1 MASLSLKISVKH
13 ANVVKTMQFEPSTI
27 VYDACRMI
35 RERIPEAQMGN
46 ATEFGM
52 FLADEDPKKGVW
64 LEAGRTLDYYL
75 LRSGDLLEYKK
86 KHRPLKVRMLD
97 GTVKTVM
104 VDDSHTVAQLLV
116 TICTR
121 IGITN
126 HDEYSLVRE
135 GEKIREA
142 AEPPTPVKKVG
153 GISDRTLMR
162 DEKKMEA
169 LKKKLHTDD
178 ELNWLDHG
186 RTLREQGIDDT
197 ETLLLRRKFF
207 YSDQNVDSRDPVQL
221 NLLYV
226 QARDGIL
233 NGTHP
238 VTVDEAMMFAA
249 YQTQIQ
255 FGDHIETKH
264 KSGFLDLKEFLP
276 KEYVKNKGIEKKI
289 WLEHRKLAGLS
300 ELDAKVRYTQQCRSL
315 KTYGVTFFLVKE
327 KMKGKNKLVPRL
339 LGITKDSVMRVDEK
353 TKEIL
358 KVWPLTTVRRWAASP
373 KSFTL
378 DFGDYSESYY
388 SVQTTEG
395 ETISQLIAG
404 YIDIILRKKK
414 GKDRFGLDGEEES
427 TMLEDSVSPARAT
440 IMQHQENK
448 VGHVNE
454 GSVAIP
460 AVMRA
465 HDGAESYSTGTMPR
479 AEYATIRG
487 QIHSAH
493 MPPINTQAQQALMGN
508 ISSGFNSISAAQAE
522 LGSRAELPP
531 LGSDPASLKWKQN
544 TLDVSK
550 QNVTSQLA
558 AMSAATASVVT
569 LTSDDWKKL
578 DLKHQKIV
586 DRFRGTPNNV
596 KGEPEQTD
604 YTAVGSAVTTI
615 SSNLTEM
622 SKGIKMV
629 AALLEDYGQGERL
642 LDAARN
648 LAGAFSDLL
657 SAAKPGSTEGPDLY
671 EACRQLMI
679 AEHEFLDQIQ
689 PYLPGPRQNLLT
701 AAGNIGE
708 HGREVLHEMGE
719 VDTDPRFQDALMALA
734 KAVANATATL
744 VLKAKNVASKAEDP
758 AMQNKVIASATQTAL
773 STSQLVACTKVVA
786 PTISHPAC
794 QEQLIDAAKLVAKS
808 VEKTVDSAQM
818 ATQEEFLLKDLG
830 AAATQVTQALND
842 LLQHI
847 KQASKKAKKPEKIE
861 EPEPEELESTDDE
874 KRDSEKSDE
883 EDEEE
888 RRRREEEERLHRER
902 VMGDLNTAVRNVLD
916 QLGPEDAAVGGDL
929 NDAVRRV
936 MKTTSD
942 LLSEI
947 KFEPKPEEIE
957 EPPQVTTTVV
967 ATRESVD
974 GGRRNEALL
983 AELDL
988 VVRMAMDQMSIGD
1001 DGGGSDLNDAV
1012 RRVVRRLNDLLSE
1025 IKFEAKG
1032 GEQYEDHCDTI
1043 ISASDRL
1050 FASMGNASDM
1060 IKQAKILAE
1069 ATSHLVNS
1077 IKTSADTTDDTDSQK
1092 RLLGAAKVLADA
1104 TARMVEAAKGC
1115 AVNPHDSDE
1124 QENLRKAAEDLRAA
1138 TNAAAGNAIKKKL
1151 VSKLETSEETVT
1163 VKTMTFT
1170 KVKLTHYDKDL
1181 LKKILEELQNAAKHA
1196 AAVATQTI
1204 AASQA
1209 AASSNKNPSSQQQ
1222 LVSSCKHVADHIPRL
1237 VQGVRGSRAQPD
1249 SPSAQLLL
1257 INASQEFISPANNM
1271 NSAAKAAVP
1280 TVSDQAASM
1289 QLSNCSKQLAQALAE
1304 LRSSAQKAQ
1313 DACGPLEIDSAL
1325 DTIRQLDSDLVEIKK
1340 SAAEG
1345 QLVPLPDE
1353 SGEQCAQ
1360 ELGHTS
1366 KTVGASMAQLLT
1378 AAAQGNE
1385 NYTGLAAR
1393 DTANALRTLTGAV
1406 RGVAAA
1412 TSDRQAQDHLI
1423 DTARDVMDKSINLI
1437 EEAKKAVNDPN
1448 NPDNQQRL
1456 AQVAKAVSH
1465 ALNNCVNCLPGQ
1477 RDVDFAIRNIGEASK
1492 ALLSGQVQNIDL
1504 TQYPGYYGGTYDLRP
1519 YGSPQGAE
1527 GYTIPTMWEGQ
1538 QSEGQVMYQNGV
1550 PGMYGGQYGGQYGV
1564 PAMYGGQQVIL
1575 LNGASGFVSE
1585 GDRVVNYGVQ
1595 SGIQGKSFINVEEL
1609 KPQELDTSTFTSMTS
1624 GSQYDTMS
1632 INSVDLDWNEVDFDQ
1647 TVYNYGIEQGKAG
1660 QALVDLSA
1668 LRQARKRKTELQTE
1682 VQYVEEE
1689 RHVLNYGIEKN
1700 VSGKAIINL
1709 DSLKPPTK
1717 KVKRKKT
1724 KVEREEEEGEVIEW
1738 DDSDVETV
1746 ATVESLTDGRR
1757 EDLEVDERYD
1767 EERRRIR
1774 MQMEQPIVKRRTY
1787 HIDETDED
1795 IHVDDSTPV
1804 FEAFFRYI
1812 GHGEPYPEKP
1822 KEKPVLE
1829 MPESDFTMPE
1839 RLDPQLGQTKIE
1851 ERKIRPQERNL
1862 DFEAFFRHYMEEA
1875 RRRME
1880 TPTVTREWVKVPG
1893 DEDLPKDTVKPNFDA
1908 FFRNYPD
1915 LEPAEQ
1921 VEEKKKEREEIPTYE
1936 TEDDL
1941 TIRSTEEVVRGK
1953 VEEKPAE
1960 RSYIWPNF
1968 DEFFR
1973 SYPSMAKGREF
1984 GIQCNVKEEIDSP
1997 RMRKIGVLQRYRR
2010 LVRVAAK
2017 RYNLVLSSKIKV
2029 ARVCKE
2035 FHLSATRLV
2044 VSVLSVFSKINFGA
2058 SSLKMEDFTI
2068 FNQHLQKGDV
2078 SFQEVQTML
2087 STAAQE
2093 LNMASSELVVASKGT
2108 HEQLAQASGKFSK
2121 DFSLLLEAG
2130 MQMAAQT
2137 SDEEQ
2142 QSLMVSN
2149 LKSISMSSSKL
2160 LLAAKSLSADPN
2172 APNAKNQLASAARSV
2187 TDSINQ
2193 LINICMQTAP
2203 GQKECDNALRNIE
2216 TVTEITEVH
2225 TSSSSVETTETRKV
2239 SELKKDME
2247 MHIVLPH
2254 PDIITKSVEV
2264 YISHFNSQTRVMRSM
2279 LDNPM
2284 EPVNDLTYFDC
2295 LETVMDKSKTLG
2307 ESMSSITQHAKN
2319 SEHEE
2324 FGSAVTRASTAV
2336 CGLTEAAAQT
2346 AYLVGIADPSS
2357 QAGRQG
2363 LVDQSQF
2370 ARANQAIQM
2379 ACQQLLD
2386 PTTSQAQVRA
2396 GKSSTVTVLSAAT
2409 VIAKHTSSLCNMCRV
2424 ASTKTSNPV
2433 AKRHFVQSAKEV
2445 ANSTANLVKSIKA
2458 LDGNFTEQNRQQVA
2472 EASRPLMEAV
2482 ENLTTFASNPEF
2494 ASVPAQISIE
2504 ARKAQEPIVIAG
2516 RTIIDSTSSLIT
2528 TAKLLAVNPKDP
2540 PTWQLLAG
2548 HSKTVSDSI
2557 KRLIASIRDKAP
2569 GQRECD
2575 RGIEVINQCIRDVDQ
2590 ASLSAVTQKLEPRN
2604 EGTTQIFQE
2613 QMNNAAH
2620 EIGKNVD
2627 GVASA
2632 AKEKA
2637 EKLGHQVTQLSSYFD
2652 PLASAAI
2659 NLASKTMNSQKQENI
2674 LEQTKTVAESALQLV
2689 YTSKEGGGNPKA
2701 THAHAAID
2709 EAAEGMKE
2717 AVDDL
2722 LKTLDES
2729 ASETGAVFGM
2739 VDGITKAMSDMVD
2752 GRLEDKPAGSF
2763 VDYQTKMVKIAKQ
2776 LARTSHDM
2784 VGKASSS
2791 PDELGPQ
2798 ANALSHDFSELA
2810 AQSKGAMATINSPEL
2825 SDRIR
2830 NSVQD
2835 LGNSCVDVV
2844 NNAGAIQSN
2853 PSDTYAKK
2861 DLIEN
2866 SRAVSEKVSFVLAS
2880 LQAGSRGTQACI
2892 NAASTVS
2899 GIIGDLDTTI
2909 MFASAGTLSPEM
2921 EDEAFADHRENI
2933 LKTAKALVE
2942 DTKTLVSG
2950 AASSQEHLAAAAQS
2964 AVDTITKLAD
2974 AVKSG
2979 AASLGPQDA
2988 EAQVLLINAV
2998 KDVAV
3003 ALGELIE
3010 ATKNAS
3016 GKPVQDPS
3024 MVQLKNSA
3032 KQLLLDIQNQYQVT
3046 KPNQPRWENYINSLA
3061 TEQTKKS
3068 STSRTYVTK
3077 TSTSQVVT
3085 TKTQTQGY
3093 MVGRTVERKEI
3104 AQDEKKAERNHMSLP
3119 PPRKMFRQPSPGY
3132 SDVSDTERTDT
3143 PVHELAEEP
3152 SENVFDIVKRF
3163 ETPEMQRLYI
3173 EEGRDS
3179 PLMRRLSPSPRPE
3192 SPLISRHAKSVTR
3205 TTEVQSPITY
3215 VVERV
3220 ISPTADKSPDVDN
3233 GPTKA
3238 LRPKSPTPESQPAL
3252 FPGRK
3257 SPVPGRKSPLLRSQS
3272 PVPGKRSPLLGSQSP
3287 VPGKRSPLLGS
3298 QSPVPGKKSPI
3309 PGRLSP
3315 GDRPRSPY
3323 LNVVHSSTERP
3334 LTPEPHARTLDLRPL
3349 SPSWKGSDADGR
3361 MEKKVQFTKVV
3372 VRESTDREL
3381 ENKLKKRREIA
3392 DSVIVGEQPSEMGSG
3407 RGGEGGLVALLEDR
3421 VKVTAPDVEPEV
3433 YGSQSMVRSREAH
3446 KVSMEEKAP
3455 VCEVVQEESSFI
3467 PPCSTASP
3475 VGHPLPDD
3483 VPTVSEPSQLPR
3495 GYLATVSMQ
3504 PPPPL
3509 PEPPAIHP
3517 ADHLASVSEQPLPE
3531 PPVIHPYDHLATD
3544 SEPPAIHTPPLPEPP
3559 VIHSPDHLATVSELP
3574 VIPPPLFEPPSE
3586 ALKPPDLVTEVDRVT
3601 EEVEALETVE
3611 MSTDLVPPPDVIE
3624 IKERKEEETSSI
3636 SITTSTQQ
3644 KQMETAETATA
3655 SETVREEEGK
3665 DDTETSERSSYIGF
3679 DSPVP
3684 EEMAE
3689 VAEGGQKGVSPESLA
3704 KIAADKI
3711 QESELEESESD
3722 TDIEM
3727 CYDVTPGGL
3736 ETIYELSD
3744 EQEDPH
3750 SMEFEHALENVQFD
3764 EESGRWFAATGL
3776 KPAFARKVLV
3786 QKKKQVEKIVEV
3798 KEEEIEEESKAETE
3812 SMPTEAGKEEG
3823 LFRGL
3828 PIVRERKWDEK
3839 FRQEEEERIIK
3850 ELAEEEERAIAFKK
3864 AEEERAI
3871 AFKKAEEERAIAF
3884 RKAEEERIAEEERQR
3899 EEAKMFRGIPLVR
3912 ERKWDE
3918 RFRQEDERRLMM
3930 ELSTTEAA
3938 DLEVSKDE
3946 ETGRDDVLV
3955 DDVSRQQP
3963 VELVEIPSLLEE
3975 EDDVFLPEKPA
3986 EILKEEP
3993 EMMPKEKTPSPP
4005 PQEDVKKVT
4014 TSSEAT
4020 VVEKDVVQPDSEPTK
4035 DAVEDKPVQ
4044 EPRITKTKPDEA
4056 TVEKKG
4062 RVTAAEVAAL
4072 PSFTGLKKTYAE
4084 VVKLGIMDKVGTQ
4097 TRKEEYKAPSEM
4109 TTLLPKPQKKQSPS
4123 FEIDVQRKTTFETE
4137 FSRSPPKVQFE
4148 DITVVM
4154 EMSDEEMVQEEEQ
4167 EASPA
4172 EEEQNL
4178 SQEPNLSQE
4187 ASHSSFE
4194 SETDFEVAKLWKRSE
4209 MAMMPG
4215 LEKGL
4220 EEGKLYEATNFGD
4233 KGEHDKVSTV
4243 EMLSKSPPKVRFSPV
4258 VEIIQTRE
4266 IEQTMS
4272 EQLSS
4277 ETNSSDE
4284 DESSASDA
4292 KDSDDHDSG
4301 GEAGGPAEEDAG
4313 GADEEKDDDDG
4324 PDERKDEEDADE
4336 DSREP
4341 TGEPEQDAAMLSAE
4355 SELSASEDNL
4365 GEEVSSEMETDHDN
4379 DRDIFEELIQD
4390 NMKRMEELL
4399 HHKENLAQEKEQFH
4413 QQAALYSLAVKV
4425 SENRG
4430 AKRRL
4435 QRVTRSNTQAL
4446 FGDDDDEEEQ
4456 EEEDAEESA
4465 ERSGMEQLEGRV
4477 MDVDTG
4483 SDSEWSKQL
4492 ATGPGIEQLEIAR
4505 KLSPQETLTTKS
4517 PEPAPEEA
4525 SEEELEKVGSWNME
4539 SIIADLMQDYYLL
4552 EAEWDTEAS
4561 ETEASQDTSSEAA
4574 GPSAS
4579 SQKHTAAVPDRA
4591 AREQYDGFPSP
4602 PDMSLLGQDGGGWGA
4617 EDATNKDHQEQYN
4630 QQRNDQSQVPLT
4642 EGTDIPWGG
4651 EEELPPPPFF
4661 DFSEEGAMEDY
4672 HRYYDSDSYGAARE
4686 TAGASREFPAFD
4698 GQRGEARR
4706 GKGRGR
4712 EGEES
4717 KEDELARMIRLASCE
4732 LYGGADS
4739 PRIMHKQRSASD
4751 LMATDTSSIASSSR
4765 TASASDLAELLQE
4778 AASEDME
4785 FLEKYSKEGRRVRKR
4800 KVRVESDF
4808 RSHLEKILRKRQEK
4822 MSEKGSS
4829 TPELVK
4835 MFRSES
4841 MESFL
4846 SKEPEE
4852 KKKKIGG
4859 SVPSSP
4865 VPSSPAPSSPVPRRR
4880 EEEPLLQLQQLFTGR
4895 PPTGLGRGDRPKQ
4908 LVLIRRKKNEP

>member
-142 AEPPTPVKKVG
+142 AEPPTPVKKNYYG
-153 GISDRTLMR
+153 TMTRTMTRLSLDRTLQR

-414 GKDRFGLDGEEES
+414 GKDRFGMDGEEES

-465 HDGAESYSTGTMPR
+465 HDGAESYSMGSMPR

-569 LTSDDWKKL
+569 LTSD
-578 DLKHQKIV
+578 LKHQKIV

-604 YTAVGSAVTTI
+604 FTAVGSAVTTI

-657 SAAKPGSTEGPDLY
+657 SAAKPGSTEREP
-671 EACRQLMI
+671 E
-679 AEHEFLDQIQ
+679 
-689 PYLPGPRQNLLT
+689 PRQNLLT

-808 VEKTVDSAQM
+808 VEKTVDSSQM
-818 ATQEEFLLKDLG
+818 ATHDEFLLKDLG

-847 KQASKKAKKPEKIE
+847 KQASK
-861 EPEPEELESTDDE
+861 
-874 KRDSEKSDE
+874 
-883 EDEEE
+883 
-888 RRRREEEERLHRER
+888 
-902 VMGDLNTAVRNVLD
+902 
-916 QLGPEDAAVGGDL
+916 
-929 NDAVRRV
+929 
-936 MKTTSD
+936 
-942 LLSEI
+942 
-947 KFEPKPEEIE
+947 
-957 EPPQVTTTVV
+957 
-967 ATRESVD
+967 
-974 GGRRNEALL
+974 
-983 AELDL
+983 
-988 VVRMAMDQMSIGD
+988 
-1001 DGGGSDLNDAV
+1001 
-1012 RRVVRRLNDLLSE
+1012 
-1025 IKFEAKG
+1025 AKG

-1151 VSKLETSEETVT
+1151 VGKLE
-1163 VKTMTFT
+1163 
-1170 KVKLTHYDKDL
+1170 
-1181 LKKILEELQNAAKHA
+1181 NAAKHA

-1209 AASSNKNPSSQQQ
+1209 ASSSNKNPSSQQQ

-1304 LRSSAQKAQ
+1304 LRSAAQKAQ

-1325 DTIRQLDSDLVEIKK
+1325 DTICQLDSDLVEIKK
-1340 SAAEG
+1340 SAAQG

-1423 DTARDVMDKSINLI
+1423 DTARDVMDKSVNLI

-1492 ALLSGQVQNIDL
+1492 ALLSGQ
-1504 TQYPGYYGGTYDLRP
+1504 
-1519 YGSPQGAE
+1519 
-1527 GYTIPTMWEGQ
+1527 
-1538 QSEGQVMYQNGV
+1538 
-1550 PGMYGGQYGGQYGV
+1550 
-1564 PAMYGGQQVIL
+1564 
-1575 LNGASGFVSE
+1575 
-1585 GDRVVNYGVQ
+1585 
-1595 SGIQGKSFINVEEL
+1595 
-1609 KPQELDTSTFTSMTS
+1609 
-1624 GSQYDTMS
+1624 
-1632 INSVDLDWNEVDFDQ
+1632 
-1647 TVYNYGIEQGKAG
+1647 
-1660 QALVDLSA
+1660 
-1668 LRQARKRKTELQTE
+1668 
-1682 VQYVEEE
+1682 
-1689 RHVLNYGIEKN
+1689 
-1700 VSGKAIINL
+1700 
-1709 DSLKPPTK
+1709 
-1717 KVKRKKT
+1717 
-1724 KVEREEEEGEVIEW
+1724 
-1738 DDSDVETV
+1738 
-1746 ATVESLTDGRR
+1746 
-1757 EDLEVDERYD
+1757 
-1767 EERRRIR
+1767 
-1774 MQMEQPIVKRRTY
+1774 
-1787 HIDETDED
+1787 
-1795 IHVDDSTPV
+1795 
-1804 FEAFFRYI
+1804 
-1812 GHGEPYPEKP
+1812 
-1822 KEKPVLE
+1822 
-1829 MPESDFTMPE
+1829 
-1839 RLDPQLGQTKIE
+1839 
-1851 ERKIRPQERNL
+1851 
-1862 DFEAFFRHYMEEA
+1862 
-1875 RRRME
+1875 
-1880 TPTVTREWVKVPG
+1880 
-1893 DEDLPKDTVKPNFDA
+1893 
-1908 FFRNYPD
+1908 
-1915 LEPAEQ
+1915 
-1921 VEEKKKEREEIPTYE
+1921 
-1936 TEDDL
+1936 
-1941 TIRSTEEVVRGK
+1941 
-1953 VEEKPAE
+1953 
-1960 RSYIWPNF
+1960 
-1968 DEFFR
+1968 
-1973 SYPSMAKGREF
+1973 
-1984 GIQCNVKEEIDSP
+1984 
-1997 RMRKIGVLQRYRR
+1997 
-2010 LVRVAAK
+2010 
-2017 RYNLVLSSKIKV
+2017 
-2029 ARVCKE
+2029 
-2035 FHLSATRLV
+2035 
-2044 VSVLSVFSKINFGA
+2044 
-2058 SSLKMEDFTI
+2058 
-2068 FNQHLQKGDV
+2068 LQKGDV

-2137 SDEEQ
+2137 SDDEQ

-2216 TVTEITEVH
+2216 
-2225 TSSSSVETTETRKV
+2225 
-2239 SELKKDME
+2239 
-2247 MHIVLPH
+2247 
-2254 PDIITKSVEV
+2254 
-2264 YISHFNSQTRVMRSM
+2264 VMRSM

-2336 CGLTEAAAQT
+2336 CGLTEAASQT

-2386 PTTSQAQVRA
+2386 PTTSQAQ
-2396 GKSSTVTVLSAAT
+2396 VLSAAT

-2575 RGIEVINQCIRDVDQ
+2575 RGIQVINQCIRDVDQ
-2590 ASLSAVTQKLEPRN
+2590 ASLSAVTQKLEARN

-2659 NLASKTMNSQKQENI
+2659 NLASKTMNSQKQANL

-2752 GRLEDKPAGSF
+2752 GRLEDKPDGTF

-2776 LARTSHDM
+2776 IARTSHDM

-2791 PDELGPQ
+2791 PEELGPQ

-2853 PSDTYAKK
+2853 PTDTYAKK

-2866 SRAVSEKVSFVLAS
+2866 SRAVSEKVLFVLAS

-3032 KQLLLDIQNQYQVT
+3032 KVMVTNVTSLLKTVKTVEDEAARGTRALEATIEAIKQEMRILSSMDPPEKRLPPEDLIRSTKPVTLLTAKAVAAGTSCRQDDVIAVANMSRKSVGDLIVTCKASAFGAEQRETTERAMEVGRNTVSMYVELLMHVLSILQKPTHEGKQKLAHFSKRVATAVAELVQTAEAIKGSEWVDPEDPTVVAENELLGAASAIEAAAKKLSELKPRPKAKEVDETLNFEEQILEAAKSIAAATSALVKAASTAQRELVAQGKVGASRAMAYDDGQWSQGLISAARMVAAATGSLCEAANEMVQGLASEEKLISSAKQVAASTAQLLVAC
-3046 KPNQPRWENYINSLA
+3046 K
-3061 TEQTKKS
+3061 
-3068 STSRTYVTK
+3068 V
-3077 TSTSQVVT
+3077 
-3085 TKTQTQGY
+3085 
-3093 MVGRTVERKEI
+3093 
-3104 AQDEKKAERNHMSLP
+3104 KADP
-3119 PPRKMFRQPSPGY
+3119 
-3132 SDVSDTERTDT
+3132 D
-3143 PVHELAEEP
+3143 
-3152 SENVFDIVKRF
+3152 SEA
-3163 ETPEMQRLYI
+3163 
-3173 EEGRDS
+3173 
-3179 PLMRRLSPSPRPE
+3179 MRRLQQ
-3192 SPLISRHAKSVTR
+3192 AG
-3205 TTEVQSPITY
+3205 
-3215 VVERV
+3215 
-3220 ISPTADKSPDVDN
+3220 N
-3233 GPTKA
+3233 
-3238 LRPKSPTPESQPAL
+3238 
-3252 FPGRK
+3252 
-3257 SPVPGRKSPLLRSQS
+3257 
-3272 PVPGKRSPLLGSQSP
+3272 
-3287 VPGKRSPLLGS
+3287 
-3298 QSPVPGKKSPI
+3298 
-3309 PGRLSP
+3309 
-3315 GDRPRSPY
+3315 
-3323 LNVVHSSTERP
+3323 
-3334 LTPEPHARTLDLRPL
+3334 
-3349 SPSWKGSDADGR
+3349 
-3361 MEKKVQFTKVV
+3361 
-3372 VRESTDREL
+3372 
-3381 ENKLKKRREIA
+3381 
-3392 DSVIVGEQPSEMGSG
+3392 
-3407 RGGEGGLVALLEDR
+3407 R
-3421 VKVTAPDVEPEV
+3421 VK
-3433 YGSQSMVRSREAH
+3433 H
-3446 KVSMEEKAP
+3446 
-3455 VCEVVQEESSFI
+3455 
-3467 PPCSTASP
+3467 
-3475 VGHPLPDD
+3475 
-3483 VPTVSEPSQLPR
+3483 
-3495 GYLATVSMQ
+3495 
-3504 PPPPL
+3504 
-3509 PEPPAIHP
+3509 
-3517 ADHLASVSEQPLPE
+3517 
-3531 PPVIHPYDHLATD
+3531 
-3544 SEPPAIHTPPLPEPP
+3544 
-3559 VIHSPDHLATVSELP
+3559 
-3574 VIPPPLFEPPSE
+3574 
-3586 ALKPPDLVTEVDRVT
+3586 
-3601 EEVEALETVE
+3601 
-3611 MSTDLVPPPDVIE
+3611 
-3624 IKERKEEETSSI
+3624 
-3636 SITTSTQQ
+3636 
-3644 KQMETAETATA
+3644 A
-3655 SETVREEEGK
+3655 SEELVK
-3665 DDTETSERSSYIGF
+3665 
-3679 DSPVP
+3679 
-3684 EEMAE
+3684 
-3689 VAEGGQKGVSPESLA
+3689 
-3704 KIAADKI
+3704 AA
-3711 QESELEESESD
+3711 Q
-3722 TDIEM
+3722 
-3727 CYDVTPGGL
+3727 
-3736 ETIYELSD
+3736 
-3744 EQEDPH
+3744 Q
-3750 SMEFEHALENVQFD
+3750 
-3764 EESGRWFAATGL
+3764 AA
-3776 KPAFARKVLV
+3776 A
-3786 QKKKQVEKIVEV
+3786 I
-3798 KEEEIEEESKAETE
+3798 
-3812 SMPTEAGKEEG
+3812 
-3823 LFRGL
+3823 
-3828 PIVRERKWDEK
+3828 
-3839 FRQEEEERIIK
+3839 EEEERNI
-3850 ELAEEEERAIAFKK
+3850 ELSKRRVPTIAMEIQAQEEILRKERAL
-3864 AEEERAI
+3864 
-3871 AFKKAEEERAIAF
+3871 
-3884 RKAEEERIAEEERQR
+3884 
-3899 EEAKMFRGIPLVR
+3899 EEA
-3912 ERKWDE
+3912 RKNLYKI
-3918 RFRQEDERRLMM
+3918 RQAKYKNRP
-3930 ELSTTEAA
+3930 
-3938 DLEVSKDE
+3938 
-3946 ETGRDDVLV
+3946 
-3955 DDVSRQQP
+3955 QQ
-3963 VELVEIPSLLEE
+3963 
-3975 EDDVFLPEKPA
+3975 D
-3986 EILKEEP
+3986 
-3993 EMMPKEKTPSPP
+3993 
-4005 PQEDVKKVT
+4005 Q
-4014 TSSEAT
+4014 
-4020 VVEKDVVQPDSEPTK
+4020 
-4035 DAVEDKPVQ
+4035 
-4044 EPRITKTKPDEA
+4044 
-4056 TVEKKG
+4056 
-4062 RVTAAEVAAL
+4062 
-4072 PSFTGLKKTYAE
+4072 
-4084 VVKLGIMDKVGTQ
+4084 
-4097 TRKEEYKAPSEM
+4097 
-4109 TTLLPKPQKKQSPS
+4109 
-4123 FEIDVQRKTTFETE
+4123 
-4137 FSRSPPKVQFE
+4137 
-4148 DITVVM
+4148 
-4154 EMSDEEMVQEEEQ
+4154 
-4167 EASPA
+4167 
-4172 EEEQNL
+4172 
-4178 SQEPNLSQE
+4178 
-4187 ASHSSFE
+4187 
-4194 SETDFEVAKLWKRSE
+4194 
-4209 MAMMPG
+4209 
-4215 LEKGL
+4215 
-4220 EEGKLYEATNFGD
+4220 
-4233 KGEHDKVSTV
+4233 
-4243 EMLSKSPPKVRFSPV
+4243 
-4258 VEIIQTRE
+4258 
-4266 IEQTMS
+4266 
-4272 EQLSS
+4272 
-4277 ETNSSDE
+4277 
-4284 DESSASDA
+4284 
-4292 KDSDDHDSG
+4292 DSDD
-4301 GEAGGPAEEDAG
+4301 
-4313 GADEEKDDDDG
+4313 
-4324 PDERKDEEDADE
+4324 
-4336 DSREP
+4336 
-4341 TGEPEQDAAMLSAE
+4341 
-4355 SELSASEDNL
+4355 
-4365 GEEVSSEMETDHDN
+4365 
-4379 DRDIFEELIQD
+4379 
-4390 NMKRMEELL
+4390 
-4399 HHKENLAQEKEQFH
+4399 
-4413 QQAALYSLAVKV
+4413 
-4425 SENRG
+4425 
-4430 AKRRL
+4430 
-4435 QRVTRSNTQAL
+4435 
-4446 FGDDDDEEEQ
+4446 
-4456 EEEDAEESA
+4456 
-4465 ERSGMEQLEGRV
+4465 
-4477 MDVDTG
+4477 
-4483 SDSEWSKQL
+4483 
-4492 ATGPGIEQLEIAR
+4492 
-4505 KLSPQETLTTKS
+4505 
-4517 PEPAPEEA
+4517 
-4525 SEEELEKVGSWNME
+4525 
-4539 SIIADLMQDYYLL
+4539 
-4552 EAEWDTEAS
+4552 
-4561 ETEASQDTSSEAA
+4561 
-4574 GPSAS
+4574 
-4579 SQKHTAAVPDRA
+4579 
-4591 AREQYDGFPSP
+4591 
-4602 PDMSLLGQDGGGWGA
+4602 
-4617 EDATNKDHQEQYN
+4617 
-4630 QQRNDQSQVPLT
+4630 
-4642 EGTDIPWGG
+4642 
-4651 EEELPPPPFF
+4651 
-4661 DFSEEGAMEDY
+4661 
-4672 HRYYDSDSYGAARE
+4672 
-4686 TAGASREFPAFD
+4686 
-4698 GQRGEARR
+4698 
-4706 GKGRGR
+4706 
-4712 EGEES
+4712 
-4717 KEDELARMIRLASCE
+4717 
-4732 LYGGADS
+4732 
-4739 PRIMHKQRSASD
+4739 
-4751 LMATDTSSIASSSR
+4751 
-4765 TASASDLAELLQE
+4765 
-4778 AASEDME
+4778 
-4785 FLEKYSKEGRRVRKR
+4785 
-4800 KVRVESDF
+4800 
-4808 RSHLEKILRKRQEK
+4808 
-4822 MSEKGSS
+4822 
-4829 TPELVK
+4829 
-4835 MFRSES
+4835 
-4841 MESFL
+4841 
-4846 SKEPEE
+4846 
-4852 KKKKIGG
+4852 
-4859 SVPSSP
+4859 
-4865 VPSSPAPSSPVPRRR
+4865 
-4880 EEEPLLQLQQLFTGR
+4880 
-4895 PPTGLGRGDRPKQ
+4895 
-4908 LVLIRRKKNEP
+4908 

>member
-142 AEPPTPVKKVG
+142 AEPPTPVKKNYYG
-153 GISDRTLMR
+153 TMTRTMTRLSLDRTLQR

-414 GKDRFGLDGEEES
+414 GKDRFGMDGEEES

-465 HDGAESYSTGTMPR
+465 HDGAESYSMGSMPR

-569 LTSDDWKKL
+569 LTSD
-578 DLKHQKIV
+578 LKHQKIV

-604 YTAVGSAVTTI
+604 FTAVGSAVTTI

-657 SAAKPGSTEGPDLY
+657 SAAKPGSTEREP
-671 EACRQLMI
+671 E
-679 AEHEFLDQIQ
+679 
-689 PYLPGPRQNLLT
+689 PRQNLLT

-808 VEKTVDSAQM
+808 VEKTVDSSQM
-818 ATQEEFLLKDLG
+818 ATHDEFLLKDLG

-847 KQASKKAKKPEKIE
+847 KQASK
-861 EPEPEELESTDDE
+861 
-874 KRDSEKSDE
+874 
-883 EDEEE
+883 
-888 RRRREEEERLHRER
+888 
-902 VMGDLNTAVRNVLD
+902 
-916 QLGPEDAAVGGDL
+916 
-929 NDAVRRV
+929 
-936 MKTTSD
+936 
-942 LLSEI
+942 
-947 KFEPKPEEIE
+947 
-957 EPPQVTTTVV
+957 
-967 ATRESVD
+967 
-974 GGRRNEALL
+974 
-983 AELDL
+983 
-988 VVRMAMDQMSIGD
+988 
-1001 DGGGSDLNDAV
+1001 
-1012 RRVVRRLNDLLSE
+1012 
-1025 IKFEAKG
+1025 AKG

-1151 VSKLETSEETVT
+1151 VGKLETSEETVT

-1209 AASSNKNPSSQQQ
+1209 ASSSNKNPSSQQQ

-1304 LRSSAQKAQ
+1304 LRSAAQKAQ

-1325 DTIRQLDSDLVEIKK
+1325 DTICQLDSDLVEIKK
-1340 SAAEG
+1340 SAAQG

-1423 DTARDVMDKSINLI
+1423 DTARDVMDKSVNLI

-1492 ALLSGQVQNIDL
+1492 ALLSGQ
-1504 TQYPGYYGGTYDLRP
+1504 
-1519 YGSPQGAE
+1519 
-1527 GYTIPTMWEGQ
+1527 
-1538 QSEGQVMYQNGV
+1538 
-1550 PGMYGGQYGGQYGV
+1550 
-1564 PAMYGGQQVIL
+1564 
-1575 LNGASGFVSE
+1575 
-1585 GDRVVNYGVQ
+1585 
-1595 SGIQGKSFINVEEL
+1595 
-1609 KPQELDTSTFTSMTS
+1609 
-1624 GSQYDTMS
+1624 
-1632 INSVDLDWNEVDFDQ
+1632 
-1647 TVYNYGIEQGKAG
+1647 
-1660 QALVDLSA
+1660 
-1668 LRQARKRKTELQTE
+1668 
-1682 VQYVEEE
+1682 
-1689 RHVLNYGIEKN
+1689 
-1700 VSGKAIINL
+1700 
-1709 DSLKPPTK
+1709 
-1717 KVKRKKT
+1717 
-1724 KVEREEEEGEVIEW
+1724 
-1738 DDSDVETV
+1738 
-1746 ATVESLTDGRR
+1746 
-1757 EDLEVDERYD
+1757 
-1767 EERRRIR
+1767 
-1774 MQMEQPIVKRRTY
+1774 
-1787 HIDETDED
+1787 
-1795 IHVDDSTPV
+1795 
-1804 FEAFFRYI
+1804 
-1812 GHGEPYPEKP
+1812 
-1822 KEKPVLE
+1822 
-1829 MPESDFTMPE
+1829 
-1839 RLDPQLGQTKIE
+1839 
-1851 ERKIRPQERNL
+1851 
-1862 DFEAFFRHYMEEA
+1862 
-1875 RRRME
+1875 
-1880 TPTVTREWVKVPG
+1880 
-1893 DEDLPKDTVKPNFDA
+1893 
-1908 FFRNYPD
+1908 
-1915 LEPAEQ
+1915 
-1921 VEEKKKEREEIPTYE
+1921 
-1936 TEDDL
+1936 
-1941 TIRSTEEVVRGK
+1941 
-1953 VEEKPAE
+1953 
-1960 RSYIWPNF
+1960 
-1968 DEFFR
+1968 
-1973 SYPSMAKGREF
+1973 
-1984 GIQCNVKEEIDSP
+1984 
-1997 RMRKIGVLQRYRR
+1997 
-2010 LVRVAAK
+2010 
-2017 RYNLVLSSKIKV
+2017 
-2029 ARVCKE
+2029 
-2035 FHLSATRLV
+2035 
-2044 VSVLSVFSKINFGA
+2044 
-2058 SSLKMEDFTI
+2058 
-2068 FNQHLQKGDV
+2068 LQKGDV

-2137 SDEEQ
+2137 SDDEQ

-2216 TVTEITEVH
+2216 
-2225 TSSSSVETTETRKV
+2225 
-2239 SELKKDME
+2239 
-2247 MHIVLPH
+2247 
-2254 PDIITKSVEV
+2254 
-2264 YISHFNSQTRVMRSM
+2264 VMRSM

-2336 CGLTEAAAQT
+2336 CGLTEAASQT

-2386 PTTSQAQVRA
+2386 PTTSQAQ
-2396 GKSSTVTVLSAAT
+2396 VLSAAT

-2575 RGIEVINQCIRDVDQ
+2575 RGIQVINQCIRDVDQ
-2590 ASLSAVTQKLEPRN
+2590 ASLSAVTQKLEARN

-2659 NLASKTMNSQKQENI
+2659 NLASKTMNSQKQANL

-2752 GRLEDKPAGSF
+2752 GRLEDKPDGTF

-2776 LARTSHDM
+2776 IARTSHDM

-2791 PDELGPQ
+2791 PEELGPQ

-2853 PSDTYAKK
+2853 PTDTYAKK

-2866 SRAVSEKVSFVLAS
+2866 SRAVSEKVLFVLAS

-3032 KQLLLDIQNQYQVT
+3032 KVMVTNVTSLLKTVKTVEDEAARGTRALEATIEAIKQEMRILSSMDPPEKRLPPEDLIRSTKPVTLLTAKAVAAGTSCRQDDVIAVANMSRKSVGDLIVTCKASAFGAEQRETTERAMEVGRNTVSMYVELLMHVLSILQKPTHEGKQKLAHFSKRVATAVAELVQTAEAIKGSEWVDPEDPTVVAENELLGAASAIEAAAKKLSELKPRPKAKEVDETLNFEEQILEAAKSIAAATSALVKAASTAQRELVAQGKVGASRAMAYDDGQWSQGLISAARMVAAATGSLCEAANEMVQGLASEEKLISSAKQVAASTAQLLVAC
-3046 KPNQPRWENYINSLA
+3046 K
-3061 TEQTKKS
+3061 
-3068 STSRTYVTK
+3068 V
-3077 TSTSQVVT
+3077 
-3085 TKTQTQGY
+3085 
-3093 MVGRTVERKEI
+3093 
-3104 AQDEKKAERNHMSLP
+3104 KADP
-3119 PPRKMFRQPSPGY
+3119 
-3132 SDVSDTERTDT
+3132 D
-3143 PVHELAEEP
+3143 
-3152 SENVFDIVKRF
+3152 SEA
-3163 ETPEMQRLYI
+3163 
-3173 EEGRDS
+3173 
-3179 PLMRRLSPSPRPE
+3179 MRRLQQ
-3192 SPLISRHAKSVTR
+3192 AG
-3205 TTEVQSPITY
+3205 
-3215 VVERV
+3215 
-3220 ISPTADKSPDVDN
+3220 N
-3233 GPTKA
+3233 
-3238 LRPKSPTPESQPAL
+3238 
-3252 FPGRK
+3252 
-3257 SPVPGRKSPLLRSQS
+3257 
-3272 PVPGKRSPLLGSQSP
+3272 
-3287 VPGKRSPLLGS
+3287 
-3298 QSPVPGKKSPI
+3298 
-3309 PGRLSP
+3309 
-3315 GDRPRSPY
+3315 
-3323 LNVVHSSTERP
+3323 
-3334 LTPEPHARTLDLRPL
+3334 
-3349 SPSWKGSDADGR
+3349 
-3361 MEKKVQFTKVV
+3361 
-3372 VRESTDREL
+3372 
-3381 ENKLKKRREIA
+3381 
-3392 DSVIVGEQPSEMGSG
+3392 
-3407 RGGEGGLVALLEDR
+3407 R
-3421 VKVTAPDVEPEV
+3421 VK
-3433 YGSQSMVRSREAH
+3433 H
-3446 KVSMEEKAP
+3446 
-3455 VCEVVQEESSFI
+3455 
-3467 PPCSTASP
+3467 
-3475 VGHPLPDD
+3475 
-3483 VPTVSEPSQLPR
+3483 
-3495 GYLATVSMQ
+3495 
-3504 PPPPL
+3504 
-3509 PEPPAIHP
+3509 
-3517 ADHLASVSEQPLPE
+3517 
-3531 PPVIHPYDHLATD
+3531 
-3544 SEPPAIHTPPLPEPP
+3544 
-3559 VIHSPDHLATVSELP
+3559 
-3574 VIPPPLFEPPSE
+3574 
-3586 ALKPPDLVTEVDRVT
+3586 
-3601 EEVEALETVE
+3601 
-3611 MSTDLVPPPDVIE
+3611 
-3624 IKERKEEETSSI
+3624 
-3636 SITTSTQQ
+3636 
-3644 KQMETAETATA
+3644 A
-3655 SETVREEEGK
+3655 SEELVK
-3665 DDTETSERSSYIGF
+3665 
-3679 DSPVP
+3679 
-3684 EEMAE
+3684 
-3689 VAEGGQKGVSPESLA
+3689 
-3704 KIAADKI
+3704 AA
-3711 QESELEESESD
+3711 Q
-3722 TDIEM
+3722 
-3727 CYDVTPGGL
+3727 
-3736 ETIYELSD
+3736 
-3744 EQEDPH
+3744 Q
-3750 SMEFEHALENVQFD
+3750 
-3764 EESGRWFAATGL
+3764 AA
-3776 KPAFARKVLV
+3776 A
-3786 QKKKQVEKIVEV
+3786 I
-3798 KEEEIEEESKAETE
+3798 
-3812 SMPTEAGKEEG
+3812 
-3823 LFRGL
+3823 
-3828 PIVRERKWDEK
+3828 
-3839 FRQEEEERIIK
+3839 EEEERNI
-3850 ELAEEEERAIAFKK
+3850 ELSKRRVPTIAMEIQAQEEILRKERAL
-3864 AEEERAI
+3864 
-3871 AFKKAEEERAIAF
+3871 
-3884 RKAEEERIAEEERQR
+3884 
-3899 EEAKMFRGIPLVR
+3899 EEA
-3912 ERKWDE
+3912 RKNLYKI
-3918 RFRQEDERRLMM
+3918 RQAKYKNRP
-3930 ELSTTEAA
+3930 
-3938 DLEVSKDE
+3938 
-3946 ETGRDDVLV
+3946 
-3955 DDVSRQQP
+3955 QQ
-3963 VELVEIPSLLEE
+3963 
-3975 EDDVFLPEKPA
+3975 D
-3986 EILKEEP
+3986 
-3993 EMMPKEKTPSPP
+3993 
-4005 PQEDVKKVT
+4005 Q
-4014 TSSEAT
+4014 
-4020 VVEKDVVQPDSEPTK
+4020 
-4035 DAVEDKPVQ
+4035 
-4044 EPRITKTKPDEA
+4044 
-4056 TVEKKG
+4056 
-4062 RVTAAEVAAL
+4062 
-4072 PSFTGLKKTYAE
+4072 
-4084 VVKLGIMDKVGTQ
+4084 
-4097 TRKEEYKAPSEM
+4097 
-4109 TTLLPKPQKKQSPS
+4109 
-4123 FEIDVQRKTTFETE
+4123 
-4137 FSRSPPKVQFE
+4137 
-4148 DITVVM
+4148 
-4154 EMSDEEMVQEEEQ
+4154 
-4167 EASPA
+4167 
-4172 EEEQNL
+4172 
-4178 SQEPNLSQE
+4178 
-4187 ASHSSFE
+4187 
-4194 SETDFEVAKLWKRSE
+4194 
-4209 MAMMPG
+4209 
-4215 LEKGL
+4215 
-4220 EEGKLYEATNFGD
+4220 
-4233 KGEHDKVSTV
+4233 
-4243 EMLSKSPPKVRFSPV
+4243 
-4258 VEIIQTRE
+4258 
-4266 IEQTMS
+4266 
-4272 EQLSS
+4272 
-4277 ETNSSDE
+4277 
-4284 DESSASDA
+4284 
-4292 KDSDDHDSG
+4292 DSDD
-4301 GEAGGPAEEDAG
+4301 
-4313 GADEEKDDDDG
+4313 
-4324 PDERKDEEDADE
+4324 
-4336 DSREP
+4336 
-4341 TGEPEQDAAMLSAE
+4341 
-4355 SELSASEDNL
+4355 
-4365 GEEVSSEMETDHDN
+4365 
-4379 DRDIFEELIQD
+4379 
-4390 NMKRMEELL
+4390 
-4399 HHKENLAQEKEQFH
+4399 
-4413 QQAALYSLAVKV
+4413 
-4425 SENRG
+4425 
-4430 AKRRL
+4430 
-4435 QRVTRSNTQAL
+4435 
-4446 FGDDDDEEEQ
+4446 
-4456 EEEDAEESA
+4456 
-4465 ERSGMEQLEGRV
+4465 
-4477 MDVDTG
+4477 
-4483 SDSEWSKQL
+4483 
-4492 ATGPGIEQLEIAR
+4492 
-4505 KLSPQETLTTKS
+4505 
-4517 PEPAPEEA
+4517 
-4525 SEEELEKVGSWNME
+4525 
-4539 SIIADLMQDYYLL
+4539 
-4552 EAEWDTEAS
+4552 
-4561 ETEASQDTSSEAA
+4561 
-4574 GPSAS
+4574 
-4579 SQKHTAAVPDRA
+4579 
-4591 AREQYDGFPSP
+4591 
-4602 PDMSLLGQDGGGWGA
+4602 
-4617 EDATNKDHQEQYN
+4617 
-4630 QQRNDQSQVPLT
+4630 
-4642 EGTDIPWGG
+4642 
-4651 EEELPPPPFF
+4651 
-4661 DFSEEGAMEDY
+4661 
-4672 HRYYDSDSYGAARE
+4672 
-4686 TAGASREFPAFD
+4686 
-4698 GQRGEARR
+4698 
-4706 GKGRGR
+4706 
-4712 EGEES
+4712 
-4717 KEDELARMIRLASCE
+4717 
-4732 LYGGADS
+4732 
-4739 PRIMHKQRSASD
+4739 
-4751 LMATDTSSIASSSR
+4751 
-4765 TASASDLAELLQE
+4765 
-4778 AASEDME
+4778 
-4785 FLEKYSKEGRRVRKR
+4785 
-4800 KVRVESDF
+4800 
-4808 RSHLEKILRKRQEK
+4808 
-4822 MSEKGSS
+4822 
-4829 TPELVK
+4829 
-4835 MFRSES
+4835 
-4841 MESFL
+4841 
-4846 SKEPEE
+4846 
-4852 KKKKIGG
+4852 
-4859 SVPSSP
+4859 
-4865 VPSSPAPSSPVPRRR
+4865 
-4880 EEEPLLQLQQLFTGR
+4880 
-4895 PPTGLGRGDRPKQ
+4895 
-4908 LVLIRRKKNEP
+4908 

>member
-1 MASLSLKISVKH
+1 MAY
-13 ANVVKTMQFEPSTI
+13 T
-27 VYDACRMI
+27 
-35 RERIPEAQMGN
+35 AQ
-46 ATEFGM
+46 T
-52 FLADEDPKKGVW
+52 
-64 LEAGRTLDYYL
+64 
-75 LRSGDLLEYKK
+75 
-86 KHRPLKVRMLD
+86 
-97 GTVKTVM
+97 
-104 VDDSHTVAQLLV
+104 
-116 TICTR
+116 
-121 IGITN
+121 
-126 HDEYSLVRE
+126 
-135 GEKIREA
+135 
-142 AEPPTPVKKVG
+142 
-153 GISDRTLMR
+153 
-162 DEKKMEA
+162 
-169 LKKKLHTDD
+169 
-178 ELNWLDHG
+178 
-186 RTLREQGIDDT
+186 
-197 ETLLLRRKFF
+197 
-207 YSDQNVDSRDPVQL
+207 VDSSWFGAQAKKRMRTAVVQL
-221 NLLYV
+221 PY
-226 QARDGIL
+226 
-233 NGTHP
+233 
-238 VTVDEAMMFAA
+238 
-249 YQTQIQ
+249 
-255 FGDHIETKH
+255 
-264 KSGFLDLKEFLP
+264 
-276 KEYVKNKGIEKKI
+276 
-289 WLEHRKLAGLS
+289 
-300 ELDAKVRYTQQCRSL
+300 
-315 KTYGVTFFLVKE
+315 YGVQHH
-327 KMKGKNKLVPRL
+327 G
-339 LGITKDSVMRVDEK
+339 
-353 TKEIL
+353 
-358 KVWPLTTVRRWAASP
+358 
-373 KSFTL
+373 
-378 DFGDYSESYY
+378 
-388 SVQTTEG
+388 VQ
-395 ETISQLIAG
+395 
-404 YIDIILRKKK
+404 
-414 GKDRFGLDGEEES
+414 
-427 TMLEDSVSPARAT
+427 
-440 IMQHQENK
+440 
-448 VGHVNE
+448 
-454 GSVAIP
+454 
-460 AVMRA
+460 
-465 HDGAESYSTGTMPR
+465 
-479 AEYATIRG
+479 
-487 QIHSAH
+487 
-493 MPPINTQAQQALMGN
+493 
-508 ISSGFNSISAAQAE
+508 
-522 LGSRAELPP
+522 
-531 LGSDPASLKWKQN
+531 
-544 TLDVSK
+544 
-550 QNVTSQLA
+550 
-558 AMSAATASVVT
+558 VV
-569 LTSDDWKKL
+569 
-578 DLKHQKIV
+578 
-586 DRFRGTPNNV
+586 
-596 KGEPEQTD
+596 
-604 YTAVGSAVTTI
+604 
-615 SSNLTEM
+615 
-622 SKGIKMV
+622 
-629 AALLEDYGQGERL
+629 
-642 LDAARN
+642 
-648 LAGAFSDLL
+648 
-657 SAAKPGSTEGPDLY
+657 
-671 EACRQLMI
+671 
-679 AEHEFLDQIQ
+679 
-689 PYLPGPRQNLLT
+689 PRQNLLT

-808 VEKTVDSAQM
+808 VEKTVDSSQM
-818 ATQEEFLLKDLG
+818 ATHDEFLLKDLG

-847 KQASKKAKKPEKIE
+847 KQASK
-861 EPEPEELESTDDE
+861 
-874 KRDSEKSDE
+874 
-883 EDEEE
+883 
-888 RRRREEEERLHRER
+888 
-902 VMGDLNTAVRNVLD
+902 
-916 QLGPEDAAVGGDL
+916 
-929 NDAVRRV
+929 
-936 MKTTSD
+936 
-942 LLSEI
+942 
-947 KFEPKPEEIE
+947 
-957 EPPQVTTTVV
+957 
-967 ATRESVD
+967 
-974 GGRRNEALL
+974 
-983 AELDL
+983 
-988 VVRMAMDQMSIGD
+988 
-1001 DGGGSDLNDAV
+1001 
-1012 RRVVRRLNDLLSE
+1012 
-1025 IKFEAKG
+1025 AKG

-1151 VSKLETSEETVT
+1151 VGKLETSEETVT

-1209 AASSNKNPSSQQQ
+1209 ASSSNKNPSSQQQ

-1304 LRSSAQKAQ
+1304 LRSAAQKAQ

-1325 DTIRQLDSDLVEIKK
+1325 DTICQLDSDLVEIKK
-1340 SAAEG
+1340 SAAQG

-1423 DTARDVMDKSINLI
+1423 DTARDVMDKSVNLI

-1492 ALLSGQVQNIDL
+1492 ALLSGQVQNVDL
-1504 TQYPGYYGGTYDLRP
+1504 TQYPGYYGATGGAYDLRPYDLRP

-1527 GYTIPTMWEGQ
+1527 GYTIPQTSEGQ
-1538 QSEGQVMYQNGV
+1538 QSEGHAMYQNGV
-1550 PGMYGGQYGGQYGV
+1550 PGMYGGQYGVQNGVPGMYGGQYGVQNGVPGMYAGQYGV
-1564 PAMYGGQQVIL
+1564 PNEGPGMYGIPAMYEGQQVIL
-1575 LNGASGFVSE
+1575 LNGAPGFTPE

-1595 SGIQGKSFINVEEL
+1595 SGVHGQSFVNVEEL
-1609 KPQELDTSTFTSMTS
+1609 KPQEVEMTSSFTSMTS
-1624 GSQYDTMS
+1624 GSGYDTMS
-1632 INSVDLDWNEVDFDQ
+1632 IKSADLDWNEVDFDQ
-1647 TVYNYGIEQGKAG
+1647 TVYNYGVEQGKPG
-1660 QALVDLSA
+1660 QALLDLSA
-1668 LRQARKRKTELQTE
+1668 LRQDRKRKPEIPKE
-1682 VQYVEEE
+1682 VRYVEEE
-1689 RHVLNYGIEKN
+1689 RHILNYGIDKN

-1709 DSLKPPTK
+1709 DCLRPPTK

-1724 KVEREEEEGEVIEW
+1724 KVETKEEGEVIEW

-1746 ATVESLTDGRR
+1746 ATVESLTDNRQ
-1757 EDLEVDERYD
+1757 EDSEADERYD
-1767 EERRRIR
+1767 EEKRRIR

-1804 FEAFFRYI
+1804 FEAFFRFI

-1822 KEKPVLE
+1822 EKVKEVIEFPH
-1829 MPESDFTMPE
+1829 SDFTMPE
-1839 RLDPQLGQTKIE
+1839 RLDFKAGLSEIE
-1851 ERKIRPQERNL
+1851 ERKIKPQERNL

-1875 RRRME
+1875 RKRME
-1880 TPTVTREWVKVPG
+1880 TPMIEREWVKVPG

-1908 FFRNYPD
+1908 FFRNYPH

-1921 VEEKKKEREEIPTYE
+1921 VEEEKKDREEILTYE
-1936 TEDDL
+1936 TEEDL
-1941 TIRSTEEVVRGK
+1941 TIRSTEEIVRGK

-1960 RSYIWPNF
+1960 RNYIWPNF
-1968 DEFFR
+1968 DEFFK
-1973 SYPSMAKGREF
+1973 SYPSMVKGREF
-1984 GIQCNVKEEIDSP
+1984 GIQCNVKDEVDGP

-2010 LVRVAAK
+2010 LVRVAAM
-2017 RYNLVLSSKIKV
+2017 RYNLALSSKIKV
-2029 ARVCKE
+2029 ARICKE

-2044 VSVLSVFSKINFGA
+2044 VSVLSVFSKMSFGA
-2058 SSLKMEDFTI
+2058 SSLRMEAFTI
-2068 FNQHLQKGDV
+2068 FNQDLQKGDV

-2137 SDEEQ
+2137 SDDEQ

-2216 TVTEITEVH
+2216 TVTQITEVH
-2225 TSSSSVETTETRKV
+2225 SSSSVETTETRKV

-2247 MHIVLPH
+2247 MHIILPH

-2336 CGLTEAAAQT
+2336 CGLTEAASQT

-2396 GKSSTVTVLSAAT
+2396 GKTSTVTVLSAAT

-2575 RGIEVINQCIRDVDQ
+2575 RGIQVINQCIRDVDQ
-2590 ASLSAVTQKLEPRN
+2590 ASLSAVTQKLEARN

-2659 NLASKTMNSQKQENI
+2659 NLASKTMNSQKQANL

-2752 GRLEDKPAGSF
+2752 GRLEDKPDGTF

-2776 LARTSHDM
+2776 IARTSHDM

-2791 PDELGPQ
+2791 PEELGPQ

-2853 PSDTYAKK
+2853 PTDTYAKK

-2866 SRAVSEKVSFVLAS
+2866 SRAVSEKVLFVLAS

-3032 KQLLLDIQNQYQVT
+3032 KVMVTNVTSLLKTVKTVEDEAARGTRALEATIEAIKQEMRILSSMDPPEKRLPPEDLIRSTKPVTLLTAKAVAAGTSCRQDDVIAVANMSRKSVGDLIVTCKASAFGAEQRETTERAMEVGRNTVSMYVELLMHVLSILQKPTHEGKQKLAHFSKRVATAVAELVQTAEAIKGSEWVDPEDPTVVAENELLGAASAIEAAAKKLSELKPRPKAKEVDETLNFEEQILEAAKSIAAATSALVKAASTAQRELVAQGKVGASRAMAYDDGQWSQGLISAARMVAAATGSLCEAANEMVQGLASEEKLISSAKQVAASTAQLLVAC
-3046 KPNQPRWENYINSLA
+3046 K
-3061 TEQTKKS
+3061 
-3068 STSRTYVTK
+3068 V
-3077 TSTSQVVT
+3077 
-3085 TKTQTQGY
+3085 
-3093 MVGRTVERKEI
+3093 
-3104 AQDEKKAERNHMSLP
+3104 KADP
-3119 PPRKMFRQPSPGY
+3119 
-3132 SDVSDTERTDT
+3132 D
-3143 PVHELAEEP
+3143 
-3152 SENVFDIVKRF
+3152 SEA
-3163 ETPEMQRLYI
+3163 
-3173 EEGRDS
+3173 
-3179 PLMRRLSPSPRPE
+3179 MRRLQQ
-3192 SPLISRHAKSVTR
+3192 AG
-3205 TTEVQSPITY
+3205 
-3215 VVERV
+3215 
-3220 ISPTADKSPDVDN
+3220 N
-3233 GPTKA
+3233 
-3238 LRPKSPTPESQPAL
+3238 
-3252 FPGRK
+3252 
-3257 SPVPGRKSPLLRSQS
+3257 
-3272 PVPGKRSPLLGSQSP
+3272 
-3287 VPGKRSPLLGS
+3287 
-3298 QSPVPGKKSPI
+3298 
-3309 PGRLSP
+3309 
-3315 GDRPRSPY
+3315 
-3323 LNVVHSSTERP
+3323 
-3334 LTPEPHARTLDLRPL
+3334 
-3349 SPSWKGSDADGR
+3349 
-3361 MEKKVQFTKVV
+3361 
-3372 VRESTDREL
+3372 
-3381 ENKLKKRREIA
+3381 
-3392 DSVIVGEQPSEMGSG
+3392 
-3407 RGGEGGLVALLEDR
+3407 R
-3421 VKVTAPDVEPEV
+3421 VK
-3433 YGSQSMVRSREAH
+3433 H
-3446 KVSMEEKAP
+3446 
-3455 VCEVVQEESSFI
+3455 
-3467 PPCSTASP
+3467 
-3475 VGHPLPDD
+3475 
-3483 VPTVSEPSQLPR
+3483 
-3495 GYLATVSMQ
+3495 
-3504 PPPPL
+3504 
-3509 PEPPAIHP
+3509 
-3517 ADHLASVSEQPLPE
+3517 
-3531 PPVIHPYDHLATD
+3531 
-3544 SEPPAIHTPPLPEPP
+3544 
-3559 VIHSPDHLATVSELP
+3559 
-3574 VIPPPLFEPPSE
+3574 
-3586 ALKPPDLVTEVDRVT
+3586 
-3601 EEVEALETVE
+3601 
-3611 MSTDLVPPPDVIE
+3611 
-3624 IKERKEEETSSI
+3624 
-3636 SITTSTQQ
+3636 
-3644 KQMETAETATA
+3644 A
-3655 SETVREEEGK
+3655 SEELVK
-3665 DDTETSERSSYIGF
+3665 
-3679 DSPVP
+3679 
-3684 EEMAE
+3684 
-3689 VAEGGQKGVSPESLA
+3689 
-3704 KIAADKI
+3704 AA
-3711 QESELEESESD
+3711 Q
-3722 TDIEM
+3722 
-3727 CYDVTPGGL
+3727 
-3736 ETIYELSD
+3736 
-3744 EQEDPH
+3744 Q
-3750 SMEFEHALENVQFD
+3750 
-3764 EESGRWFAATGL
+3764 AA
-3776 KPAFARKVLV
+3776 A
-3786 QKKKQVEKIVEV
+3786 I
-3798 KEEEIEEESKAETE
+3798 
-3812 SMPTEAGKEEG
+3812 
-3823 LFRGL
+3823 
-3828 PIVRERKWDEK
+3828 
-3839 FRQEEEERIIK
+3839 EEEERNI
-3850 ELAEEEERAIAFKK
+3850 ELSKRRVPTIAMEIQAQEEILRKERAL
-3864 AEEERAI
+3864 
-3871 AFKKAEEERAIAF
+3871 
-3884 RKAEEERIAEEERQR
+3884 
-3899 EEAKMFRGIPLVR
+3899 EEA
-3912 ERKWDE
+3912 RKNLYKI
-3918 RFRQEDERRLMM
+3918 RQAKYKNRP
-3930 ELSTTEAA
+3930 
-3938 DLEVSKDE
+3938 
-3946 ETGRDDVLV
+3946 
-3955 DDVSRQQP
+3955 QQ
-3963 VELVEIPSLLEE
+3963 
-3975 EDDVFLPEKPA
+3975 D
-3986 EILKEEP
+3986 
-3993 EMMPKEKTPSPP
+3993 
-4005 PQEDVKKVT
+4005 Q
-4014 TSSEAT
+4014 
-4020 VVEKDVVQPDSEPTK
+4020 
-4035 DAVEDKPVQ
+4035 
-4044 EPRITKTKPDEA
+4044 
-4056 TVEKKG
+4056 
-4062 RVTAAEVAAL
+4062 
-4072 PSFTGLKKTYAE
+4072 
-4084 VVKLGIMDKVGTQ
+4084 
-4097 TRKEEYKAPSEM
+4097 
-4109 TTLLPKPQKKQSPS
+4109 
-4123 FEIDVQRKTTFETE
+4123 
-4137 FSRSPPKVQFE
+4137 
-4148 DITVVM
+4148 
-4154 EMSDEEMVQEEEQ
+4154 
-4167 EASPA
+4167 
-4172 EEEQNL
+4172 
-4178 SQEPNLSQE
+4178 
-4187 ASHSSFE
+4187 
-4194 SETDFEVAKLWKRSE
+4194 
-4209 MAMMPG
+4209 
-4215 LEKGL
+4215 
-4220 EEGKLYEATNFGD
+4220 
-4233 KGEHDKVSTV
+4233 
-4243 EMLSKSPPKVRFSPV
+4243 
-4258 VEIIQTRE
+4258 
-4266 IEQTMS
+4266 
-4272 EQLSS
+4272 
-4277 ETNSSDE
+4277 
-4284 DESSASDA
+4284 
-4292 KDSDDHDSG
+4292 DSDD
-4301 GEAGGPAEEDAG
+4301 
-4313 GADEEKDDDDG
+4313 
-4324 PDERKDEEDADE
+4324 
-4336 DSREP
+4336 
-4341 TGEPEQDAAMLSAE
+4341 
-4355 SELSASEDNL
+4355 
-4365 GEEVSSEMETDHDN
+4365 
-4379 DRDIFEELIQD
+4379 
-4390 NMKRMEELL
+4390 
-4399 HHKENLAQEKEQFH
+4399 
-4413 QQAALYSLAVKV
+4413 
-4425 SENRG
+4425 
-4430 AKRRL
+4430 
-4435 QRVTRSNTQAL
+4435 
-4446 FGDDDDEEEQ
+4446 
-4456 EEEDAEESA
+4456 
-4465 ERSGMEQLEGRV
+4465 
-4477 MDVDTG
+4477 
-4483 SDSEWSKQL
+4483 
-4492 ATGPGIEQLEIAR
+4492 
-4505 KLSPQETLTTKS
+4505 
-4517 PEPAPEEA
+4517 
-4525 SEEELEKVGSWNME
+4525 
-4539 SIIADLMQDYYLL
+4539 
-4552 EAEWDTEAS
+4552 
-4561 ETEASQDTSSEAA
+4561 
-4574 GPSAS
+4574 
-4579 SQKHTAAVPDRA
+4579 
-4591 AREQYDGFPSP
+4591 
-4602 PDMSLLGQDGGGWGA
+4602 
-4617 EDATNKDHQEQYN
+4617 
-4630 QQRNDQSQVPLT
+4630 
-4642 EGTDIPWGG
+4642 
-4651 EEELPPPPFF
+4651 
-4661 DFSEEGAMEDY
+4661 
-4672 HRYYDSDSYGAARE
+4672 
-4686 TAGASREFPAFD
+4686 
-4698 GQRGEARR
+4698 
-4706 GKGRGR
+4706 
-4712 EGEES
+4712 
-4717 KEDELARMIRLASCE
+4717 
-4732 LYGGADS
+4732 
-4739 PRIMHKQRSASD
+4739 
-4751 LMATDTSSIASSSR
+4751 
-4765 TASASDLAELLQE
+4765 
-4778 AASEDME
+4778 
-4785 FLEKYSKEGRRVRKR
+4785 
-4800 KVRVESDF
+4800 
-4808 RSHLEKILRKRQEK
+4808 
-4822 MSEKGSS
+4822 
-4829 TPELVK
+4829 
-4835 MFRSES
+4835 
-4841 MESFL
+4841 
-4846 SKEPEE
+4846 
-4852 KKKKIGG
+4852 
-4859 SVPSSP
+4859 
-4865 VPSSPAPSSPVPRRR
+4865 
-4880 EEEPLLQLQQLFTGR
+4880 
-4895 PPTGLGRGDRPKQ
+4895 
-4908 LVLIRRKKNEP
+4908 

>member
-289 WLEHRKLAGLS
+289 WLEHRKLAGLT

-315 KTYGVTFFLVKE
+315 KTYGVTFFLVKEKMKGKNKLVPRLLGITKDSEKMKGKNKLVPRLLGITKDSE

-378 DFGDYSESYY
+378 DFGDYSESYYSDFGDYSESYY

-465 HDGAESYSTGTMPR
+465 HDVSLLLSPQPIGAESYSTGTMPR

-569 LTSDDWKKL
+569 LTS
-578 DLKHQKIV
+578 
-586 DRFRGTPNNV
+586 
-596 KGEPEQTD
+596 GEPEQTD

-657 SAAKPGSTEGPDLY
+657 SAAKPGSTE
-671 EACRQLMI
+671 
-679 AEHEFLDQIQ
+679 
-689 PYLPGPRQNLLT
+689 PRQNLLT

-830 AAATQVTQALND
+830 AAATQVTQALNE

-847 KQASKKAKKPEKIE
+847 KLASK
-861 EPEPEELESTDDE
+861 
-874 KRDSEKSDE
+874 
-883 EDEEE
+883 
-888 RRRREEEERLHRER
+888 
-902 VMGDLNTAVRNVLD
+902 
-916 QLGPEDAAVGGDL
+916 
-929 NDAVRRV
+929 
-936 MKTTSD
+936 
-942 LLSEI
+942 
-947 KFEPKPEEIE
+947 
-957 EPPQVTTTVV
+957 
-967 ATRESVD
+967 
-974 GGRRNEALL
+974 
-983 AELDL
+983 
-988 VVRMAMDQMSIGD
+988 
-1001 DGGGSDLNDAV
+1001 
-1012 RRVVRRLNDLLSE
+1012 
-1025 IKFEAKG
+1025 AKG

-1077 IKTSADTTDDTDSQK
+1077 IKSSADTTDDTDSQK

-1151 VSKLETSEETVT
+1151 VSKLETTEETVT
-1163 VKTMTFT
+1163 VQTM
-1170 KVKLTHYDKDL
+1170 VKLTHYDKDQ

-1209 AASSNKNPSSQQQ
+1209 AASSNKNPASQQQ
-1222 LVSSCKHVADHIPRL
+1222 LVTSCKHVADHIPRL

-1304 LRSSAQKAQ
+1304 LRSAAQKAQ

-1340 SAAEG
+1340 SAAQG

-1423 DTARDVMDKSINLI
+1423 DTARDVMDKSVNLI

-1492 ALLSGQVQNIDL
+1492 ALLSGQ
-1504 TQYPGYYGGTYDLRP
+1504 
-1519 YGSPQGAE
+1519 
-1527 GYTIPTMWEGQ
+1527 
-1538 QSEGQVMYQNGV
+1538 
-1550 PGMYGGQYGGQYGV
+1550 
-1564 PAMYGGQQVIL
+1564 
-1575 LNGASGFVSE
+1575 
-1585 GDRVVNYGVQ
+1585 
-1595 SGIQGKSFINVEEL
+1595 
-1609 KPQELDTSTFTSMTS
+1609 
-1624 GSQYDTMS
+1624 
-1632 INSVDLDWNEVDFDQ
+1632 
-1647 TVYNYGIEQGKAG
+1647 
-1660 QALVDLSA
+1660 
-1668 LRQARKRKTELQTE
+1668 
-1682 VQYVEEE
+1682 
-1689 RHVLNYGIEKN
+1689 
-1700 VSGKAIINL
+1700 
-1709 DSLKPPTK
+1709 
-1717 KVKRKKT
+1717 
-1724 KVEREEEEGEVIEW
+1724 
-1738 DDSDVETV
+1738 
-1746 ATVESLTDGRR
+1746 
-1757 EDLEVDERYD
+1757 
-1767 EERRRIR
+1767 
-1774 MQMEQPIVKRRTY
+1774 
-1787 HIDETDED
+1787 
-1795 IHVDDSTPV
+1795 
-1804 FEAFFRYI
+1804 
-1812 GHGEPYPEKP
+1812 
-1822 KEKPVLE
+1822 
-1829 MPESDFTMPE
+1829 
-1839 RLDPQLGQTKIE
+1839 
-1851 ERKIRPQERNL
+1851 
-1862 DFEAFFRHYMEEA
+1862 
-1875 RRRME
+1875 
-1880 TPTVTREWVKVPG
+1880 
-1893 DEDLPKDTVKPNFDA
+1893 
-1908 FFRNYPD
+1908 
-1915 LEPAEQ
+1915 
-1921 VEEKKKEREEIPTYE
+1921 
-1936 TEDDL
+1936 
-1941 TIRSTEEVVRGK
+1941 
-1953 VEEKPAE
+1953 
-1960 RSYIWPNF
+1960 
-1968 DEFFR
+1968 
-1973 SYPSMAKGREF
+1973 
-1984 GIQCNVKEEIDSP
+1984 
-1997 RMRKIGVLQRYRR
+1997 
-2010 LVRVAAK
+2010 
-2017 RYNLVLSSKIKV
+2017 
-2029 ARVCKE
+2029 
-2035 FHLSATRLV
+2035 
-2044 VSVLSVFSKINFGA
+2044 
-2058 SSLKMEDFTI
+2058 
-2068 FNQHLQKGDV
+2068 LQKGDV

-2121 DFSLLLEAG
+2121 DFSMLLEAG

-2225 TSSSSVETTETRKV
+2225 SSSSSSAVVSTETRKV

-2386 PTTSQAQVRA
+2386 PTTSQAQ
-2396 GKSSTVTVLSAAT
+2396 VLSAAT

-2590 ASLSAVTQKLEPRN
+2590 ASLSAVTQKLEARN
-2604 EGTTQIFQE
+2604 EGTTQTFQE

-2620 EIGKNVD
+2620 EIGKNID

-2659 NLASKTMNSQKQENI
+2659 NLASKTMNSQKQANL

-2739 VDGITKAMSDMVD
+2739 VDGITKAMTDMVD
-2752 GRLEDKPAGSF
+2752 GRLEDKPDGTF

-2776 LARTSHDM
+2776 IARTSHDM

-2791 PDELGPQ
+2791 PEELGPQ
-2798 ANALSHDFSELA
+2798 ANSLSHDFSELA
-2810 AQSKGAMATINSPEL
+2810 VQSKGAMATINSPEL

-3032 KQLLLDIQNQYQVT
+3032 KQLLQDIHSQYIVT

-3061 TEQTKKS
+3061 KEQTKKTS
-3068 STSRTYVTK
+3068 SRTYVTK
-3077 TSTSQVVT
+3077 TSTSQLVT
-3085 TKTQTQGY
+3085 TKHKPKATCDSSDIEAQDKKKA
-3093 MVGRTVERKEI
+3093 GRTQVSV
-3104 AQDEKKAERNHMSLP
+3104 Q
-3119 PPRKMFRQPSPGY
+3119 RQPSPSYTY
-3132 SDVSDTERTDT
+3132 SDVSDTEGQDKKKAGRTQASLLPPPKPVRRLPSPSYVYSDASDTERTET
-3143 PVHELAEEP
+3143 PVHELSEEP

-3163 ETPEMQRLYI
+3163 EQAEMRRLYI

-3179 PLMRRLSPSPRPE
+3179 PTIRHRSPSPRSE
-3192 SPLISRHAKSVTR
+3192 SPLVNRRAKSPSLR
-3205 TTEVQSPITY
+3205 ATEAQSPITY

-3220 ISPTADKSPDVDN
+3220 ISPTLDKSPEEDSLKTSQV
-3233 GPTKA
+3233 PTRA

-3252 FPGRK
+3252 IPGRK
-3257 SPVPGRKSPLLRSQS
+3257 SPVPGRK
-3272 PVPGKRSPLLGSQSP
+3272 SPLLGSQSP
-3287 VPGKRSPLLGS
+3287 VPGKRSPLLGTHS
-3298 QSPVPGKKSPI
+3298 PVPGRKSPLFGTQSPVPGKKSPI

-3323 LNVVHSSTERP
+3323 LNVVHSWRVSEPEER
-3334 LTPEPHARTLDLRPL
+3334 T
-3349 SPSWKGSDADGR
+3349 
-3361 MEKKVQFTKVV
+3361 EKKVQFTKVV

-3381 ENKLKKRREIA
+3381 EKKLRKRREIA
-3392 DSVIVGEQPSEMGSG
+3392 DSTIVGEQPTEMEIVGDEDGRWIVEEITDAGSP
-3407 RGGEGGLVALLEDR
+3407 GGEA
-3421 VKVTAPDVEPEV
+3421 EV
-3433 YGSQSMVRSREAH
+3433 YGNQFMVRSREAH
-3446 KVSMEEKAP
+3446 KVSMEEA
-3455 VCEVVQEESSFI
+3455 VQQEPSS
-3467 PPCSTASP
+3467 SSSASP
-3475 VGHPLPDD
+3475 VVHPPPEDAQAI
-3483 VPTVSEPSQLPR
+3483 SQ
-3495 GYLATVSMQ
+3495 GYLATVSMETS
-3504 PPPPL
+3504 PPLPVSHPSGHLATVAMETPPPLPAPPVSHPSGNLATVSMETPPPL
-3509 PEPPAIHP
+3509 PEPP
-3517 ADHLASVSEQPLPE
+3517 VC
-3531 PPVIHPYDHLATD
+3531 
-3544 SEPPAIHTPPLPEPP
+3544 
-3559 VIHSPDHLATVSELP
+3559 HSPDHLATVSE
-3574 VIPPPLFEPPSE
+3574 PPLPEPPFIHPHDHLATASE
-3586 ALKPPDLVTEVDRVT
+3586 PHPSPPLPEPPVKIEQVTKEVKTSQIIETST
-3601 EEVEALETVE
+3601 ELI
-3611 MSTDLVPPPDVIE
+3611 PPPDVIE
-3624 IKERKEEETSSI
+3624 IQERKQEETCSIRTTASS
-3636 SITTSTQQ
+3636 
-3644 KQMETAETATA
+3644 QMETVVTVTTTSETAEDADSTA
-3655 SETVREEEGK
+3655 
-3665 DDTETSERSSYIGF
+3665 ERSSYIGF

-3689 VAEGGQKGVSPESLA
+3689 EKIPEKEKTMGVSPESLA

-3750 SMEFEHALENVQFD
+3750 SMEFENALENVQFD
-3764 EESGRWFAATGL
+3764 EESGRWFAATGM
-3776 KPAFARKVLV
+3776 KPVLAGKVIV
-3786 QKKKQVEKIVEV
+3786 RKKKILEEVKV
-3798 KEEEIEEESKAETE
+3798 KEEIKEESKV
-3812 SMPTEAGKEEG
+3812 K
-3823 LFRGL
+3823 
-3828 PIVRERKWDEK
+3828 VC
-3839 FRQEEEERIIK
+3839 
-3850 ELAEEEERAIAFKK
+3850 
-3864 AEEERAI
+3864 
-3871 AFKKAEEERAIAF
+3871 
-3884 RKAEEERIAEEERQR
+3884 RQR
-3899 EEAKMFRGIPLVR
+3899 
-3912 ERKWDE
+3912 
-3918 RFRQEDERRLMM
+3918 
-3930 ELSTTEAA
+3930 
-3938 DLEVSKDE
+3938 
-3946 ETGRDDVLV
+3946 
-3955 DDVSRQQP
+3955 
-3963 VELVEIPSLLEE
+3963 
-3975 EDDVFLPEKPA
+3975 
-3986 EILKEEP
+3986 
-3993 EMMPKEKTPSPP
+3993 
-4005 PQEDVKKVT
+4005 
-4014 TSSEAT
+4014 
-4020 VVEKDVVQPDSEPTK
+4020 
-4035 DAVEDKPVQ
+4035 
-4044 EPRITKTKPDEA
+4044 
-4056 TVEKKG
+4056 
-4062 RVTAAEVAAL
+4062 
-4072 PSFTGLKKTYAE
+4072 
-4084 VVKLGIMDKVGTQ
+4084 
-4097 TRKEEYKAPSEM
+4097 
-4109 TTLLPKPQKKQSPS
+4109 
-4123 FEIDVQRKTTFETE
+4123 
-4137 FSRSPPKVQFE
+4137 
-4148 DITVVM
+4148 
-4154 EMSDEEMVQEEEQ
+4154 
-4167 EASPA
+4167 
-4172 EEEQNL
+4172 
-4178 SQEPNLSQE
+4178 
-4187 ASHSSFE
+4187 H
-4194 SETDFEVAKLWKRSE
+4194 
-4209 MAMMPG
+4209 
-4215 LEKGL
+4215 
-4220 EEGKLYEATNFGD
+4220 
-4233 KGEHDKVSTV
+4233 
-4243 EMLSKSPPKVRFSPV
+4243 
-4258 VEIIQTRE
+4258 
-4266 IEQTMS
+4266 
-4272 EQLSS
+4272 
-4277 ETNSSDE
+4277 
-4284 DESSASDA
+4284 
-4292 KDSDDHDSG
+4292 
-4301 GEAGGPAEEDAG
+4301 
-4313 GADEEKDDDDG
+4313 
-4324 PDERKDEEDADE
+4324 
-4336 DSREP
+4336 
-4341 TGEPEQDAAMLSAE
+4341 
-4355 SELSASEDNL
+4355 
-4365 GEEVSSEMETDHDN
+4365 
-4379 DRDIFEELIQD
+4379 
-4390 NMKRMEELL
+4390 
-4399 HHKENLAQEKEQFH
+4399 
-4413 QQAALYSLAVKV
+4413 
-4425 SENRG
+4425 
-4430 AKRRL
+4430 
-4435 QRVTRSNTQAL
+4435 
-4446 FGDDDDEEEQ
+4446 
-4456 EEEDAEESA
+4456 
-4465 ERSGMEQLEGRV
+4465 
-4477 MDVDTG
+4477 
-4483 SDSEWSKQL
+4483 
-4492 ATGPGIEQLEIAR
+4492 
-4505 KLSPQETLTTKS
+4505 
-4517 PEPAPEEA
+4517 
-4525 SEEELEKVGSWNME
+4525 
-4539 SIIADLMQDYYLL
+4539 
-4552 EAEWDTEAS
+4552 
-4561 ETEASQDTSSEAA
+4561 
-4574 GPSAS
+4574 
-4579 SQKHTAAVPDRA
+4579 
-4591 AREQYDGFPSP
+4591 
-4602 PDMSLLGQDGGGWGA
+4602 
-4617 EDATNKDHQEQYN
+4617 
-4630 QQRNDQSQVPLT
+4630 
-4642 EGTDIPWGG
+4642 
-4651 EEELPPPPFF
+4651 
-4661 DFSEEGAMEDY
+4661 
-4672 HRYYDSDSYGAARE
+4672 
-4686 TAGASREFPAFD
+4686 
-4698 GQRGEARR
+4698 
-4706 GKGRGR
+4706 
-4712 EGEES
+4712 
-4717 KEDELARMIRLASCE
+4717 
-4732 LYGGADS
+4732 
-4739 PRIMHKQRSASD
+4739 
-4751 LMATDTSSIASSSR
+4751 
-4765 TASASDLAELLQE
+4765 
-4778 AASEDME
+4778 
-4785 FLEKYSKEGRRVRKR
+4785 
-4800 KVRVESDF
+4800 
-4808 RSHLEKILRKRQEK
+4808 
-4822 MSEKGSS
+4822 
-4829 TPELVK
+4829 
-4835 MFRSES
+4835 
-4841 MESFL
+4841 
-4846 SKEPEE
+4846 
-4852 KKKKIGG
+4852 
-4859 SVPSSP
+4859 
-4865 VPSSPAPSSPVPRRR
+4865 
-4880 EEEPLLQLQQLFTGR
+4880 
-4895 PPTGLGRGDRPKQ
+4895 
-4908 LVLIRRKKNEP
+4908 

>member
-142 AEPPTPVKKVG
+142 AEPPTPVKKNYYG
-153 GISDRTLMR
+153 TMTRTMTRLSLDRTLQR

-414 GKDRFGLDGEEES
+414 GKDRFGMDGEEES

-465 HDGAESYSTGTMPR
+465 HDGAESYSMGSMPR

-569 LTSDDWKKL
+569 LTSD
-578 DLKHQKIV
+578 LKHQKIV

-604 YTAVGSAVTTI
+604 FTAVGSAVTTI

-657 SAAKPGSTEGPDLY
+657 SAAKPGSTEREP
-671 EACRQLMI
+671 E
-679 AEHEFLDQIQ
+679 
-689 PYLPGPRQNLLT
+689 PRQNLLT

-808 VEKTVDSAQM
+808 VEKTVDSSQM
-818 ATQEEFLLKDLG
+818 ATHDEFLLKDLG

-847 KQASKKAKKPEKIE
+847 KQASK
-861 EPEPEELESTDDE
+861 
-874 KRDSEKSDE
+874 
-883 EDEEE
+883 
-888 RRRREEEERLHRER
+888 
-902 VMGDLNTAVRNVLD
+902 
-916 QLGPEDAAVGGDL
+916 
-929 NDAVRRV
+929 
-936 MKTTSD
+936 
-942 LLSEI
+942 
-947 KFEPKPEEIE
+947 
-957 EPPQVTTTVV
+957 
-967 ATRESVD
+967 
-974 GGRRNEALL
+974 
-983 AELDL
+983 
-988 VVRMAMDQMSIGD
+988 
-1001 DGGGSDLNDAV
+1001 
-1012 RRVVRRLNDLLSE
+1012 
-1025 IKFEAKG
+1025 AKG

-1151 VSKLETSEETVT
+1151 VGKLE
-1163 VKTMTFT
+1163 
-1170 KVKLTHYDKDL
+1170 
-1181 LKKILEELQNAAKHA
+1181 NAAKHA

-1209 AASSNKNPSSQQQ
+1209 ASSSNKNPSSQQQ

-1304 LRSSAQKAQ
+1304 LRSAAQKAQ

-1325 DTIRQLDSDLVEIKK
+1325 DTICQLDSDLVEIKK
-1340 SAAEG
+1340 SAAQG

-1423 DTARDVMDKSINLI
+1423 DTARDVMDKSVNLI

-1492 ALLSGQVQNIDL
+1492 ALLSGQ
-1504 TQYPGYYGGTYDLRP
+1504 
-1519 YGSPQGAE
+1519 
-1527 GYTIPTMWEGQ
+1527 
-1538 QSEGQVMYQNGV
+1538 
-1550 PGMYGGQYGGQYGV
+1550 
-1564 PAMYGGQQVIL
+1564 
-1575 LNGASGFVSE
+1575 
-1585 GDRVVNYGVQ
+1585 
-1595 SGIQGKSFINVEEL
+1595 
-1609 KPQELDTSTFTSMTS
+1609 
-1624 GSQYDTMS
+1624 
-1632 INSVDLDWNEVDFDQ
+1632 
-1647 TVYNYGIEQGKAG
+1647 
-1660 QALVDLSA
+1660 
-1668 LRQARKRKTELQTE
+1668 
-1682 VQYVEEE
+1682 
-1689 RHVLNYGIEKN
+1689 
-1700 VSGKAIINL
+1700 
-1709 DSLKPPTK
+1709 
-1717 KVKRKKT
+1717 
-1724 KVEREEEEGEVIEW
+1724 
-1738 DDSDVETV
+1738 
-1746 ATVESLTDGRR
+1746 
-1757 EDLEVDERYD
+1757 
-1767 EERRRIR
+1767 
-1774 MQMEQPIVKRRTY
+1774 
-1787 HIDETDED
+1787 
-1795 IHVDDSTPV
+1795 
-1804 FEAFFRYI
+1804 
-1812 GHGEPYPEKP
+1812 
-1822 KEKPVLE
+1822 
-1829 MPESDFTMPE
+1829 
-1839 RLDPQLGQTKIE
+1839 
-1851 ERKIRPQERNL
+1851 
-1862 DFEAFFRHYMEEA
+1862 
-1875 RRRME
+1875 
-1880 TPTVTREWVKVPG
+1880 
-1893 DEDLPKDTVKPNFDA
+1893 
-1908 FFRNYPD
+1908 
-1915 LEPAEQ
+1915 
-1921 VEEKKKEREEIPTYE
+1921 
-1936 TEDDL
+1936 
-1941 TIRSTEEVVRGK
+1941 
-1953 VEEKPAE
+1953 
-1960 RSYIWPNF
+1960 
-1968 DEFFR
+1968 
-1973 SYPSMAKGREF
+1973 
-1984 GIQCNVKEEIDSP
+1984 
-1997 RMRKIGVLQRYRR
+1997 
-2010 LVRVAAK
+2010 
-2017 RYNLVLSSKIKV
+2017 
-2029 ARVCKE
+2029 
-2035 FHLSATRLV
+2035 
-2044 VSVLSVFSKINFGA
+2044 
-2058 SSLKMEDFTI
+2058 
-2068 FNQHLQKGDV
+2068 LQKGDV

-2137 SDEEQ
+2137 SDDEQ

-2216 TVTEITEVH
+2216 
-2225 TSSSSVETTETRKV
+2225 
-2239 SELKKDME
+2239 
-2247 MHIVLPH
+2247 
-2254 PDIITKSVEV
+2254 
-2264 YISHFNSQTRVMRSM
+2264 VMRSM

-2336 CGLTEAAAQT
+2336 CGLTEAASQT

-2396 GKSSTVTVLSAAT
+2396 GKTSTVTVLSAAT

-2575 RGIEVINQCIRDVDQ
+2575 RGIQVINQCIRDVDQ
-2590 ASLSAVTQKLEPRN
+2590 ASLSAVTQKLEARN

-2659 NLASKTMNSQKQENI
+2659 NLASKTMNSQKQANL

-2752 GRLEDKPAGSF
+2752 GRLEDKPDGTF

-2776 LARTSHDM
+2776 IARTSHDM

-2791 PDELGPQ
+2791 PEELGPQ

-2853 PSDTYAKK
+2853 PTDTYAKK

-2866 SRAVSEKVSFVLAS
+2866 SRAVSEKVLFVLAS

-3032 KQLLLDIQNQYQVT
+3032 KVMVTNVTSLLKTVKTVEDEAARGTRALEATIEAIKQEMRILSSMDPPEKRLPPEDLIRSTKPVTLLTAKAVAAGTSCRQDDVIAVANMSRKSVGDLIVTCKASAFGAEQRETTERAMEVGRNTVSMYVELLMHVLSILQKPTHEGKQKLAHFSKRVATAVAELVQTAEAIKGSEWVDPEDPTVVAENELLGAASAIEAAAKKLSELKPRPKAKEVDETLNFEEQILEAAKSIAAATSALVKAASTAQRELVAQGKVGASRAMAYDDGQWSQGLISAARMVAAATGSLCEAANEMVQGLASEEKLISSAKQVAASTAQLLVAC
-3046 KPNQPRWENYINSLA
+3046 K
-3061 TEQTKKS
+3061 
-3068 STSRTYVTK
+3068 V
-3077 TSTSQVVT
+3077 
-3085 TKTQTQGY
+3085 
-3093 MVGRTVERKEI
+3093 
-3104 AQDEKKAERNHMSLP
+3104 KADP
-3119 PPRKMFRQPSPGY
+3119 
-3132 SDVSDTERTDT
+3132 D
-3143 PVHELAEEP
+3143 
-3152 SENVFDIVKRF
+3152 SEA
-3163 ETPEMQRLYI
+3163 
-3173 EEGRDS
+3173 
-3179 PLMRRLSPSPRPE
+3179 MRRLQQ
-3192 SPLISRHAKSVTR
+3192 AG
-3205 TTEVQSPITY
+3205 
-3215 VVERV
+3215 
-3220 ISPTADKSPDVDN
+3220 N
-3233 GPTKA
+3233 
-3238 LRPKSPTPESQPAL
+3238 
-3252 FPGRK
+3252 
-3257 SPVPGRKSPLLRSQS
+3257 
-3272 PVPGKRSPLLGSQSP
+3272 
-3287 VPGKRSPLLGS
+3287 
-3298 QSPVPGKKSPI
+3298 
-3309 PGRLSP
+3309 
-3315 GDRPRSPY
+3315 
-3323 LNVVHSSTERP
+3323 
-3334 LTPEPHARTLDLRPL
+3334 
-3349 SPSWKGSDADGR
+3349 
-3361 MEKKVQFTKVV
+3361 
-3372 VRESTDREL
+3372 
-3381 ENKLKKRREIA
+3381 
-3392 DSVIVGEQPSEMGSG
+3392 
-3407 RGGEGGLVALLEDR
+3407 R
-3421 VKVTAPDVEPEV
+3421 VK
-3433 YGSQSMVRSREAH
+3433 H
-3446 KVSMEEKAP
+3446 
-3455 VCEVVQEESSFI
+3455 
-3467 PPCSTASP
+3467 
-3475 VGHPLPDD
+3475 
-3483 VPTVSEPSQLPR
+3483 
-3495 GYLATVSMQ
+3495 
-3504 PPPPL
+3504 
-3509 PEPPAIHP
+3509 
-3517 ADHLASVSEQPLPE
+3517 
-3531 PPVIHPYDHLATD
+3531 
-3544 SEPPAIHTPPLPEPP
+3544 
-3559 VIHSPDHLATVSELP
+3559 
-3574 VIPPPLFEPPSE
+3574 
-3586 ALKPPDLVTEVDRVT
+3586 
-3601 EEVEALETVE
+3601 
-3611 MSTDLVPPPDVIE
+3611 
-3624 IKERKEEETSSI
+3624 
-3636 SITTSTQQ
+3636 
-3644 KQMETAETATA
+3644 A
-3655 SETVREEEGK
+3655 SEELVK
-3665 DDTETSERSSYIGF
+3665 
-3679 DSPVP
+3679 
-3684 EEMAE
+3684 
-3689 VAEGGQKGVSPESLA
+3689 
-3704 KIAADKI
+3704 AA
-3711 QESELEESESD
+3711 Q
-3722 TDIEM
+3722 
-3727 CYDVTPGGL
+3727 
-3736 ETIYELSD
+3736 
-3744 EQEDPH
+3744 Q
-3750 SMEFEHALENVQFD
+3750 
-3764 EESGRWFAATGL
+3764 AA
-3776 KPAFARKVLV
+3776 A
-3786 QKKKQVEKIVEV
+3786 I
-3798 KEEEIEEESKAETE
+3798 
-3812 SMPTEAGKEEG
+3812 
-3823 LFRGL
+3823 
-3828 PIVRERKWDEK
+3828 
-3839 FRQEEEERIIK
+3839 EEEERNI
-3850 ELAEEEERAIAFKK
+3850 ELSKRRVPTIAMEIQAQEEILRKERAL
-3864 AEEERAI
+3864 
-3871 AFKKAEEERAIAF
+3871 
-3884 RKAEEERIAEEERQR
+3884 
-3899 EEAKMFRGIPLVR
+3899 EEA
-3912 ERKWDE
+3912 RKNLYKI
-3918 RFRQEDERRLMM
+3918 RQAKYKNRP
-3930 ELSTTEAA
+3930 
-3938 DLEVSKDE
+3938 
-3946 ETGRDDVLV
+3946 
-3955 DDVSRQQP
+3955 QQ
-3963 VELVEIPSLLEE
+3963 
-3975 EDDVFLPEKPA
+3975 D
-3986 EILKEEP
+3986 
-3993 EMMPKEKTPSPP
+3993 
-4005 PQEDVKKVT
+4005 Q
-4014 TSSEAT
+4014 
-4020 VVEKDVVQPDSEPTK
+4020 
-4035 DAVEDKPVQ
+4035 
-4044 EPRITKTKPDEA
+4044 
-4056 TVEKKG
+4056 
-4062 RVTAAEVAAL
+4062 
-4072 PSFTGLKKTYAE
+4072 
-4084 VVKLGIMDKVGTQ
+4084 
-4097 TRKEEYKAPSEM
+4097 
-4109 TTLLPKPQKKQSPS
+4109 
-4123 FEIDVQRKTTFETE
+4123 
-4137 FSRSPPKVQFE
+4137 
-4148 DITVVM
+4148 
-4154 EMSDEEMVQEEEQ
+4154 
-4167 EASPA
+4167 
-4172 EEEQNL
+4172 
-4178 SQEPNLSQE
+4178 
-4187 ASHSSFE
+4187 
-4194 SETDFEVAKLWKRSE
+4194 
-4209 MAMMPG
+4209 
-4215 LEKGL
+4215 
-4220 EEGKLYEATNFGD
+4220 
-4233 KGEHDKVSTV
+4233 
-4243 EMLSKSPPKVRFSPV
+4243 
-4258 VEIIQTRE
+4258 
-4266 IEQTMS
+4266 
-4272 EQLSS
+4272 
-4277 ETNSSDE
+4277 
-4284 DESSASDA
+4284 
-4292 KDSDDHDSG
+4292 DSDD
-4301 GEAGGPAEEDAG
+4301 
-4313 GADEEKDDDDG
+4313 
-4324 PDERKDEEDADE
+4324 
-4336 DSREP
+4336 
-4341 TGEPEQDAAMLSAE
+4341 
-4355 SELSASEDNL
+4355 
-4365 GEEVSSEMETDHDN
+4365 
-4379 DRDIFEELIQD
+4379 
-4390 NMKRMEELL
+4390 
-4399 HHKENLAQEKEQFH
+4399 
-4413 QQAALYSLAVKV
+4413 
-4425 SENRG
+4425 
-4430 AKRRL
+4430 
-4435 QRVTRSNTQAL
+4435 
-4446 FGDDDDEEEQ
+4446 
-4456 EEEDAEESA
+4456 
-4465 ERSGMEQLEGRV
+4465 
-4477 MDVDTG
+4477 
-4483 SDSEWSKQL
+4483 
-4492 ATGPGIEQLEIAR
+4492 
-4505 KLSPQETLTTKS
+4505 
-4517 PEPAPEEA
+4517 
-4525 SEEELEKVGSWNME
+4525 
-4539 SIIADLMQDYYLL
+4539 
-4552 EAEWDTEAS
+4552 
-4561 ETEASQDTSSEAA
+4561 
-4574 GPSAS
+4574 
-4579 SQKHTAAVPDRA
+4579 
-4591 AREQYDGFPSP
+4591 
-4602 PDMSLLGQDGGGWGA
+4602 
-4617 EDATNKDHQEQYN
+4617 
-4630 QQRNDQSQVPLT
+4630 
-4642 EGTDIPWGG
+4642 
-4651 EEELPPPPFF
+4651 
-4661 DFSEEGAMEDY
+4661 
-4672 HRYYDSDSYGAARE
+4672 
-4686 TAGASREFPAFD
+4686 
-4698 GQRGEARR
+4698 
-4706 GKGRGR
+4706 
-4712 EGEES
+4712 
-4717 KEDELARMIRLASCE
+4717 
-4732 LYGGADS
+4732 
-4739 PRIMHKQRSASD
+4739 
-4751 LMATDTSSIASSSR
+4751 
-4765 TASASDLAELLQE
+4765 
-4778 AASEDME
+4778 
-4785 FLEKYSKEGRRVRKR
+4785 
-4800 KVRVESDF
+4800 
-4808 RSHLEKILRKRQEK
+4808 
-4822 MSEKGSS
+4822 
-4829 TPELVK
+4829 
-4835 MFRSES
+4835 
-4841 MESFL
+4841 
-4846 SKEPEE
+4846 
-4852 KKKKIGG
+4852 
-4859 SVPSSP
+4859 
-4865 VPSSPAPSSPVPRRR
+4865 
-4880 EEEPLLQLQQLFTGR
+4880 
-4895 PPTGLGRGDRPKQ
+4895 
-4908 LVLIRRKKNEP
+4908 

>member
-142 AEPPTPVKKVG
+142 AEPPTPVKKNYYG
-153 GISDRTLMR
+153 TMTRTMTRLSLDRTLMR

-1151 VSKLETSEETVT
+1151 VSKLE
-1163 VKTMTFT
+1163 
-1170 KVKLTHYDKDL
+1170 
-1181 LKKILEELQNAAKHA
+1181 NAAKHA

-1492 ALLSGQVQNIDL
+1492 ALLSGQ
-1504 TQYPGYYGGTYDLRP
+1504 
-1519 YGSPQGAE
+1519 
-1527 GYTIPTMWEGQ
+1527 
-1538 QSEGQVMYQNGV
+1538 
-1550 PGMYGGQYGGQYGV
+1550 
-1564 PAMYGGQQVIL
+1564 
-1575 LNGASGFVSE
+1575 
-1585 GDRVVNYGVQ
+1585 
-1595 SGIQGKSFINVEEL
+1595 
-1609 KPQELDTSTFTSMTS
+1609 
-1624 GSQYDTMS
+1624 
-1632 INSVDLDWNEVDFDQ
+1632 
-1647 TVYNYGIEQGKAG
+1647 
-1660 QALVDLSA
+1660 
-1668 LRQARKRKTELQTE
+1668 
-1682 VQYVEEE
+1682 
-1689 RHVLNYGIEKN
+1689 
-1700 VSGKAIINL
+1700 
-1709 DSLKPPTK
+1709 
-1717 KVKRKKT
+1717 
-1724 KVEREEEEGEVIEW
+1724 
-1738 DDSDVETV
+1738 
-1746 ATVESLTDGRR
+1746 
-1757 EDLEVDERYD
+1757 
-1767 EERRRIR
+1767 
-1774 MQMEQPIVKRRTY
+1774 
-1787 HIDETDED
+1787 
-1795 IHVDDSTPV
+1795 
-1804 FEAFFRYI
+1804 
-1812 GHGEPYPEKP
+1812 
-1822 KEKPVLE
+1822 
-1829 MPESDFTMPE
+1829 
-1839 RLDPQLGQTKIE
+1839 
-1851 ERKIRPQERNL
+1851 
-1862 DFEAFFRHYMEEA
+1862 
-1875 RRRME
+1875 
-1880 TPTVTREWVKVPG
+1880 
-1893 DEDLPKDTVKPNFDA
+1893 
-1908 FFRNYPD
+1908 
-1915 LEPAEQ
+1915 
-1921 VEEKKKEREEIPTYE
+1921 
-1936 TEDDL
+1936 
-1941 TIRSTEEVVRGK
+1941 
-1953 VEEKPAE
+1953 
-1960 RSYIWPNF
+1960 
-1968 DEFFR
+1968 
-1973 SYPSMAKGREF
+1973 
-1984 GIQCNVKEEIDSP
+1984 
-1997 RMRKIGVLQRYRR
+1997 
-2010 LVRVAAK
+2010 
-2017 RYNLVLSSKIKV
+2017 
-2029 ARVCKE
+2029 
-2035 FHLSATRLV
+2035 
-2044 VSVLSVFSKINFGA
+2044 
-2058 SSLKMEDFTI
+2058 
-2068 FNQHLQKGDV
+2068 LQKGDV

-2216 TVTEITEVH
+2216 
-2225 TSSSSVETTETRKV
+2225 
-2239 SELKKDME
+2239 
-2247 MHIVLPH
+2247 
-2254 PDIITKSVEV
+2254 
-2264 YISHFNSQTRVMRSM
+2264 VMRSM

-2386 PTTSQAQVRA
+2386 PTTSQAQ
-2396 GKSSTVTVLSAAT
+2396 VLSAAT

>member
-142 AEPPTPVKKVG
+142 AEPPTPVKKNYYG
-153 GISDRTLMR
+153 TMTRTMTRLSLDRTLQR

-414 GKDRFGLDGEEES
+414 GKDRFGMDGEEES

-465 HDGAESYSTGTMPR
+465 HDGAESYSMGSMPR

-569 LTSDDWKKL
+569 LTSD
-578 DLKHQKIV
+578 LKHQKIV

-604 YTAVGSAVTTI
+604 FTAVGSAVTTI

-657 SAAKPGSTEGPDLY
+657 SAAKPGSTEREP
-671 EACRQLMI
+671 E
-679 AEHEFLDQIQ
+679 
-689 PYLPGPRQNLLT
+689 PRQNLLT

-808 VEKTVDSAQM
+808 VEKTVDSSQM
-818 ATQEEFLLKDLG
+818 ATHDEFLLKDLG

-847 KQASKKAKKPEKIE
+847 KQASK
-861 EPEPEELESTDDE
+861 
-874 KRDSEKSDE
+874 
-883 EDEEE
+883 
-888 RRRREEEERLHRER
+888 
-902 VMGDLNTAVRNVLD
+902 
-916 QLGPEDAAVGGDL
+916 
-929 NDAVRRV
+929 
-936 MKTTSD
+936 
-942 LLSEI
+942 
-947 KFEPKPEEIE
+947 
-957 EPPQVTTTVV
+957 
-967 ATRESVD
+967 
-974 GGRRNEALL
+974 
-983 AELDL
+983 
-988 VVRMAMDQMSIGD
+988 
-1001 DGGGSDLNDAV
+1001 
-1012 RRVVRRLNDLLSE
+1012 
-1025 IKFEAKG
+1025 AKG

-1151 VSKLETSEETVT
+1151 VGKLETSEETVT

-1209 AASSNKNPSSQQQ
+1209 ASSSNKNPSSQQQ

-1304 LRSSAQKAQ
+1304 LRSAAQKAQ

-1325 DTIRQLDSDLVEIKK
+1325 DTICQLDSDLVEIKK
-1340 SAAEG
+1340 SAAQG

-1423 DTARDVMDKSINLI
+1423 DTARDVMDKSVNLI

-1492 ALLSGQVQNIDL
+1492 ALLSGQ
-1504 TQYPGYYGGTYDLRP
+1504 
-1519 YGSPQGAE
+1519 
-1527 GYTIPTMWEGQ
+1527 
-1538 QSEGQVMYQNGV
+1538 
-1550 PGMYGGQYGGQYGV
+1550 
-1564 PAMYGGQQVIL
+1564 
-1575 LNGASGFVSE
+1575 
-1585 GDRVVNYGVQ
+1585 
-1595 SGIQGKSFINVEEL
+1595 
-1609 KPQELDTSTFTSMTS
+1609 
-1624 GSQYDTMS
+1624 
-1632 INSVDLDWNEVDFDQ
+1632 
-1647 TVYNYGIEQGKAG
+1647 
-1660 QALVDLSA
+1660 
-1668 LRQARKRKTELQTE
+1668 
-1682 VQYVEEE
+1682 
-1689 RHVLNYGIEKN
+1689 
-1700 VSGKAIINL
+1700 
-1709 DSLKPPTK
+1709 
-1717 KVKRKKT
+1717 
-1724 KVEREEEEGEVIEW
+1724 
-1738 DDSDVETV
+1738 
-1746 ATVESLTDGRR
+1746 
-1757 EDLEVDERYD
+1757 
-1767 EERRRIR
+1767 
-1774 MQMEQPIVKRRTY
+1774 
-1787 HIDETDED
+1787 
-1795 IHVDDSTPV
+1795 
-1804 FEAFFRYI
+1804 
-1812 GHGEPYPEKP
+1812 
-1822 KEKPVLE
+1822 
-1829 MPESDFTMPE
+1829 
-1839 RLDPQLGQTKIE
+1839 
-1851 ERKIRPQERNL
+1851 
-1862 DFEAFFRHYMEEA
+1862 
-1875 RRRME
+1875 
-1880 TPTVTREWVKVPG
+1880 
-1893 DEDLPKDTVKPNFDA
+1893 
-1908 FFRNYPD
+1908 
-1915 LEPAEQ
+1915 
-1921 VEEKKKEREEIPTYE
+1921 
-1936 TEDDL
+1936 
-1941 TIRSTEEVVRGK
+1941 
-1953 VEEKPAE
+1953 
-1960 RSYIWPNF
+1960 
-1968 DEFFR
+1968 
-1973 SYPSMAKGREF
+1973 
-1984 GIQCNVKEEIDSP
+1984 
-1997 RMRKIGVLQRYRR
+1997 
-2010 LVRVAAK
+2010 
-2017 RYNLVLSSKIKV
+2017 
-2029 ARVCKE
+2029 
-2035 FHLSATRLV
+2035 
-2044 VSVLSVFSKINFGA
+2044 
-2058 SSLKMEDFTI
+2058 
-2068 FNQHLQKGDV
+2068 LQKGDV

-2137 SDEEQ
+2137 SDDEQ

-2216 TVTEITEVH
+2216 TVTQITEVH
-2225 TSSSSVETTETRKV
+2225 SSSSVETTETRKV

-2247 MHIVLPH
+2247 MHIILPH

-2336 CGLTEAAAQT
+2336 CGLTEAASQT

-2396 GKSSTVTVLSAAT
+2396 GKTSTVTVLSAAT

-2575 RGIEVINQCIRDVDQ
+2575 RGIQVINQCIRDVDQ
-2590 ASLSAVTQKLEPRN
+2590 ASLSAVTQKLEARN

-2659 NLASKTMNSQKQENI
+2659 NLASKTMNSQKQANL

-2752 GRLEDKPAGSF
+2752 GRLEDKPDGTF

-2776 LARTSHDM
+2776 IARTSHDM

-2791 PDELGPQ
+2791 PEELGPQ

-2853 PSDTYAKK
+2853 PTDTYAKK

-2866 SRAVSEKVSFVLAS
+2866 SRAVSEKVLFVLAS

-3032 KQLLLDIQNQYQVT
+3032 KVMVTNVTSLLKTVKTVEDEAARGTRALEATIEAIKQEMRILSSMDPPEKRLPPEDLIRSTKPVTLLTAKAVAAGTSCRQDDVIAVANMSRKSVGDLIVTCKASAFGAEQRETTERAMEVGRNTVSMYVELLMHVLSILQKPTHEGKQKLAHFSKRVATAVAELVQTAEAIKGSEWVDPEDPTVVAENELLGAASAIEAAAKKLSELKPRPKAKEVDETLNFEEQILEAAKSIAAATSALVKAASTAQRELVAQGKVGASRAMAYDDGQWSQGLISAARMVAAATGSLCEAANEMVQGLASEEKLISSAKQVAASTAQLLVAC
-3046 KPNQPRWENYINSLA
+3046 K
-3061 TEQTKKS
+3061 
-3068 STSRTYVTK
+3068 V
-3077 TSTSQVVT
+3077 
-3085 TKTQTQGY
+3085 
-3093 MVGRTVERKEI
+3093 
-3104 AQDEKKAERNHMSLP
+3104 KADP
-3119 PPRKMFRQPSPGY
+3119 
-3132 SDVSDTERTDT
+3132 D
-3143 PVHELAEEP
+3143 
-3152 SENVFDIVKRF
+3152 SEA
-3163 ETPEMQRLYI
+3163 
-3173 EEGRDS
+3173 
-3179 PLMRRLSPSPRPE
+3179 MRRLQQ
-3192 SPLISRHAKSVTR
+3192 AG
-3205 TTEVQSPITY
+3205 
-3215 VVERV
+3215 
-3220 ISPTADKSPDVDN
+3220 N
-3233 GPTKA
+3233 
-3238 LRPKSPTPESQPAL
+3238 
-3252 FPGRK
+3252 
-3257 SPVPGRKSPLLRSQS
+3257 
-3272 PVPGKRSPLLGSQSP
+3272 
-3287 VPGKRSPLLGS
+3287 
-3298 QSPVPGKKSPI
+3298 
-3309 PGRLSP
+3309 
-3315 GDRPRSPY
+3315 
-3323 LNVVHSSTERP
+3323 
-3334 LTPEPHARTLDLRPL
+3334 
-3349 SPSWKGSDADGR
+3349 
-3361 MEKKVQFTKVV
+3361 
-3372 VRESTDREL
+3372 
-3381 ENKLKKRREIA
+3381 
-3392 DSVIVGEQPSEMGSG
+3392 
-3407 RGGEGGLVALLEDR
+3407 R
-3421 VKVTAPDVEPEV
+3421 VK
-3433 YGSQSMVRSREAH
+3433 H
-3446 KVSMEEKAP
+3446 
-3455 VCEVVQEESSFI
+3455 
-3467 PPCSTASP
+3467 
-3475 VGHPLPDD
+3475 
-3483 VPTVSEPSQLPR
+3483 
-3495 GYLATVSMQ
+3495 
-3504 PPPPL
+3504 
-3509 PEPPAIHP
+3509 
-3517 ADHLASVSEQPLPE
+3517 
-3531 PPVIHPYDHLATD
+3531 
-3544 SEPPAIHTPPLPEPP
+3544 
-3559 VIHSPDHLATVSELP
+3559 
-3574 VIPPPLFEPPSE
+3574 
-3586 ALKPPDLVTEVDRVT
+3586 
-3601 EEVEALETVE
+3601 
-3611 MSTDLVPPPDVIE
+3611 
-3624 IKERKEEETSSI
+3624 
-3636 SITTSTQQ
+3636 
-3644 KQMETAETATA
+3644 A
-3655 SETVREEEGK
+3655 SEELVK
-3665 DDTETSERSSYIGF
+3665 
-3679 DSPVP
+3679 
-3684 EEMAE
+3684 
-3689 VAEGGQKGVSPESLA
+3689 
-3704 KIAADKI
+3704 AA
-3711 QESELEESESD
+3711 Q
-3722 TDIEM
+3722 
-3727 CYDVTPGGL
+3727 
-3736 ETIYELSD
+3736 
-3744 EQEDPH
+3744 Q
-3750 SMEFEHALENVQFD
+3750 
-3764 EESGRWFAATGL
+3764 AA
-3776 KPAFARKVLV
+3776 A
-3786 QKKKQVEKIVEV
+3786 I
-3798 KEEEIEEESKAETE
+3798 
-3812 SMPTEAGKEEG
+3812 
-3823 LFRGL
+3823 
-3828 PIVRERKWDEK
+3828 
-3839 FRQEEEERIIK
+3839 EEEERNI
-3850 ELAEEEERAIAFKK
+3850 ELSKRRVPTIAMEIQAQEEILRKERAL
-3864 AEEERAI
+3864 
-3871 AFKKAEEERAIAF
+3871 
-3884 RKAEEERIAEEERQR
+3884 
-3899 EEAKMFRGIPLVR
+3899 EEA
-3912 ERKWDE
+3912 RKNLYKI
-3918 RFRQEDERRLMM
+3918 RQAKYKNRP
-3930 ELSTTEAA
+3930 
-3938 DLEVSKDE
+3938 
-3946 ETGRDDVLV
+3946 
-3955 DDVSRQQP
+3955 QQ
-3963 VELVEIPSLLEE
+3963 
-3975 EDDVFLPEKPA
+3975 D
-3986 EILKEEP
+3986 
-3993 EMMPKEKTPSPP
+3993 
-4005 PQEDVKKVT
+4005 Q
-4014 TSSEAT
+4014 
-4020 VVEKDVVQPDSEPTK
+4020 
-4035 DAVEDKPVQ
+4035 
-4044 EPRITKTKPDEA
+4044 
-4056 TVEKKG
+4056 
-4062 RVTAAEVAAL
+4062 
-4072 PSFTGLKKTYAE
+4072 
-4084 VVKLGIMDKVGTQ
+4084 
-4097 TRKEEYKAPSEM
+4097 
-4109 TTLLPKPQKKQSPS
+4109 
-4123 FEIDVQRKTTFETE
+4123 
-4137 FSRSPPKVQFE
+4137 
-4148 DITVVM
+4148 
-4154 EMSDEEMVQEEEQ
+4154 
-4167 EASPA
+4167 
-4172 EEEQNL
+4172 
-4178 SQEPNLSQE
+4178 
-4187 ASHSSFE
+4187 
-4194 SETDFEVAKLWKRSE
+4194 
-4209 MAMMPG
+4209 
-4215 LEKGL
+4215 
-4220 EEGKLYEATNFGD
+4220 
-4233 KGEHDKVSTV
+4233 
-4243 EMLSKSPPKVRFSPV
+4243 
-4258 VEIIQTRE
+4258 
-4266 IEQTMS
+4266 
-4272 EQLSS
+4272 
-4277 ETNSSDE
+4277 
-4284 DESSASDA
+4284 
-4292 KDSDDHDSG
+4292 DSDD
-4301 GEAGGPAEEDAG
+4301 
-4313 GADEEKDDDDG
+4313 
-4324 PDERKDEEDADE
+4324 
-4336 DSREP
+4336 
-4341 TGEPEQDAAMLSAE
+4341 
-4355 SELSASEDNL
+4355 
-4365 GEEVSSEMETDHDN
+4365 
-4379 DRDIFEELIQD
+4379 
-4390 NMKRMEELL
+4390 
-4399 HHKENLAQEKEQFH
+4399 
-4413 QQAALYSLAVKV
+4413 
-4425 SENRG
+4425 
-4430 AKRRL
+4430 
-4435 QRVTRSNTQAL
+4435 
-4446 FGDDDDEEEQ
+4446 
-4456 EEEDAEESA
+4456 
-4465 ERSGMEQLEGRV
+4465 
-4477 MDVDTG
+4477 
-4483 SDSEWSKQL
+4483 
-4492 ATGPGIEQLEIAR
+4492 
-4505 KLSPQETLTTKS
+4505 
-4517 PEPAPEEA
+4517 
-4525 SEEELEKVGSWNME
+4525 
-4539 SIIADLMQDYYLL
+4539 
-4552 EAEWDTEAS
+4552 
-4561 ETEASQDTSSEAA
+4561 
-4574 GPSAS
+4574 
-4579 SQKHTAAVPDRA
+4579 
-4591 AREQYDGFPSP
+4591 
-4602 PDMSLLGQDGGGWGA
+4602 
-4617 EDATNKDHQEQYN
+4617 
-4630 QQRNDQSQVPLT
+4630 
-4642 EGTDIPWGG
+4642 
-4651 EEELPPPPFF
+4651 
-4661 DFSEEGAMEDY
+4661 
-4672 HRYYDSDSYGAARE
+4672 
-4686 TAGASREFPAFD
+4686 
-4698 GQRGEARR
+4698 
-4706 GKGRGR
+4706 
-4712 EGEES
+4712 
-4717 KEDELARMIRLASCE
+4717 
-4732 LYGGADS
+4732 
-4739 PRIMHKQRSASD
+4739 
-4751 LMATDTSSIASSSR
+4751 
-4765 TASASDLAELLQE
+4765 
-4778 AASEDME
+4778 
-4785 FLEKYSKEGRRVRKR
+4785 
-4800 KVRVESDF
+4800 
-4808 RSHLEKILRKRQEK
+4808 
-4822 MSEKGSS
+4822 
-4829 TPELVK
+4829 
-4835 MFRSES
+4835 
-4841 MESFL
+4841 
-4846 SKEPEE
+4846 
-4852 KKKKIGG
+4852 
-4859 SVPSSP
+4859 
-4865 VPSSPAPSSPVPRRR
+4865 
-4880 EEEPLLQLQQLFTGR
+4880 
-4895 PPTGLGRGDRPKQ
+4895 
-4908 LVLIRRKKNEP
+4908 

>member
-142 AEPPTPVKKVG
+142 AEPPTPVKKNYYG
-153 GISDRTLMR
+153 TMTRTMTRLSLDRTLQR

-414 GKDRFGLDGEEES
+414 GKDRFGMDGEEES

-465 HDGAESYSTGTMPR
+465 HDGAESYSMGSMPR

-569 LTSDDWKKL
+569 LTSD
-578 DLKHQKIV
+578 LKHQKIV

-604 YTAVGSAVTTI
+604 FTAVGSAVTTI

-657 SAAKPGSTEGPDLY
+657 SAAKPGSTEREP
-671 EACRQLMI
+671 E
-679 AEHEFLDQIQ
+679 
-689 PYLPGPRQNLLT
+689 PRQNLLT

-808 VEKTVDSAQM
+808 VEKTVDSSQM
-818 ATQEEFLLKDLG
+818 ATHDEFLLKDLG

-847 KQASKKAKKPEKIE
+847 KQASK
-861 EPEPEELESTDDE
+861 
-874 KRDSEKSDE
+874 
-883 EDEEE
+883 
-888 RRRREEEERLHRER
+888 
-902 VMGDLNTAVRNVLD
+902 
-916 QLGPEDAAVGGDL
+916 
-929 NDAVRRV
+929 
-936 MKTTSD
+936 
-942 LLSEI
+942 
-947 KFEPKPEEIE
+947 
-957 EPPQVTTTVV
+957 
-967 ATRESVD
+967 
-974 GGRRNEALL
+974 
-983 AELDL
+983 
-988 VVRMAMDQMSIGD
+988 
-1001 DGGGSDLNDAV
+1001 
-1012 RRVVRRLNDLLSE
+1012 
-1025 IKFEAKG
+1025 AKG

-1151 VSKLETSEETVT
+1151 VGKLETSEETVT

-1209 AASSNKNPSSQQQ
+1209 ASSSNKNPSSQQQ

-1304 LRSSAQKAQ
+1304 LRSAAQKAQ

-1325 DTIRQLDSDLVEIKK
+1325 DTICQLDSDLVEIKK
-1340 SAAEG
+1340 SAAQG

-1423 DTARDVMDKSINLI
+1423 DTARDVMDKSVNLI

-1492 ALLSGQVQNIDL
+1492 ALLSGQVQNVDL
-1504 TQYPGYYGGTYDLRP
+1504 TQYPGYYGATGGAYDLRPYDLRP

-1527 GYTIPTMWEGQ
+1527 GYTIPQTSEGQ
-1538 QSEGQVMYQNGV
+1538 QSEGHAMYQNGV
-1550 PGMYGGQYGGQYGV
+1550 PGMYGGQYGVQNGVPGMYGGQYGVQNGVPGMYAGQYGV
-1564 PAMYGGQQVIL
+1564 PNEGPGMYGIPAMYEGQQVIL
-1575 LNGASGFVSE
+1575 LNGAPGFTPE

-1595 SGIQGKSFINVEEL
+1595 SGVHGQSFVNVEEL
-1609 KPQELDTSTFTSMTS
+1609 KPQEVEMTSSFTSMTS
-1624 GSQYDTMS
+1624 GSGYDTMS
-1632 INSVDLDWNEVDFDQ
+1632 IKSADLDWNEVDFDQ
-1647 TVYNYGIEQGKAG
+1647 TVYNYGVEQGKPG
-1660 QALVDLSA
+1660 QALLDLSA
-1668 LRQARKRKTELQTE
+1668 LRQDRKRKPEIPKE
-1682 VQYVEEE
+1682 VRYVEEE
-1689 RHVLNYGIEKN
+1689 RHILNYGIDKN

-1709 DSLKPPTK
+1709 DCLRPPTK

-1724 KVEREEEEGEVIEW
+1724 KVETKEEGEVIEW

-1746 ATVESLTDGRR
+1746 ATVESLTDNRQ
-1757 EDLEVDERYD
+1757 EDSEADERYD
-1767 EERRRIR
+1767 EEKRRIR

-1804 FEAFFRYI
+1804 FEAFFRFI

-1822 KEKPVLE
+1822 EKVKEVIEFPH
-1829 MPESDFTMPE
+1829 SDFTMPE
-1839 RLDPQLGQTKIE
+1839 RLDFKAGLSEIE
-1851 ERKIRPQERNL
+1851 ERKIKPQERNL

-1875 RRRME
+1875 RKRME
-1880 TPTVTREWVKVPG
+1880 TPMIEREWVKVPG

-1908 FFRNYPD
+1908 FFRNYPH

-1921 VEEKKKEREEIPTYE
+1921 VEEEKKDREEILTYE
-1936 TEDDL
+1936 TEEDL
-1941 TIRSTEEVVRGK
+1941 TIRSTEEIVRGK

-1960 RSYIWPNF
+1960 RNYIWPNF
-1968 DEFFR
+1968 DEFFK
-1973 SYPSMAKGREF
+1973 SYPSMVKGREF
-1984 GIQCNVKEEIDSP
+1984 GIQCNVKDEVDGP

-2010 LVRVAAK
+2010 LVRVAAM
-2017 RYNLVLSSKIKV
+2017 RYNLALSSKIKV
-2029 ARVCKE
+2029 ARICKE

-2044 VSVLSVFSKINFGA
+2044 VSVLSVFSKMSFGA
-2058 SSLKMEDFTI
+2058 SSLRMEAFTI
-2068 FNQHLQKGDV
+2068 FNQDLQKGDV

-2137 SDEEQ
+2137 SDDEQ

-2216 TVTEITEVH
+2216 TVTQITEVH
-2225 TSSSSVETTETRKV
+2225 SSSSVETTETRKV

-2247 MHIVLPH
+2247 MHIILPH

-2336 CGLTEAAAQT
+2336 CGLTEAASQT

-2396 GKSSTVTVLSAAT
+2396 GKTSTVTVLSAAT

-2575 RGIEVINQCIRDVDQ
+2575 RGIQVINQCIRDVDQ
-2590 ASLSAVTQKLEPRN
+2590 ASLSAVTQKLEARN

-2659 NLASKTMNSQKQENI
+2659 NLASKTMNSQKQANL

-2752 GRLEDKPAGSF
+2752 GRLEDKPDGTF

-2776 LARTSHDM
+2776 IARTSHDM

-2791 PDELGPQ
+2791 PEELGPQ

-2853 PSDTYAKK
+2853 PTDTYAKK

-2866 SRAVSEKVSFVLAS
+2866 SRAVSEKVLFVLAS

-3032 KQLLLDIQNQYQVT
+3032 KVMVTNVTSLLKTVKTVEDEAARGTRALEATIEAIKQEMRILSSMDPPEKRLPPEDLIRSTKPVTLLTAKAVAAGTSCRQDDVIAVANMSRKSVGDLIVTCKASAFGAEQRETTERAMEVGRNTVSMYVELLMHVLSILQKPTHEGKQKLAHFSKRVATAVAELVQTAEAIKGSEWVDPEDPTVVAENELLGAASAIEAAAKKLSELKPRPKAKEVDETLNFEEQILEAAKSIAAATSALVKAASTAQRELVAQGKVGASRAMAYDDGQWSQGLISAARMVAAATGSLCEAANEMVQGLASEEKLISSAKQVAASTAQLLVAC
-3046 KPNQPRWENYINSLA
+3046 K
-3061 TEQTKKS
+3061 
-3068 STSRTYVTK
+3068 V
-3077 TSTSQVVT
+3077 
-3085 TKTQTQGY
+3085 
-3093 MVGRTVERKEI
+3093 
-3104 AQDEKKAERNHMSLP
+3104 KADP
-3119 PPRKMFRQPSPGY
+3119 
-3132 SDVSDTERTDT
+3132 D
-3143 PVHELAEEP
+3143 
-3152 SENVFDIVKRF
+3152 SEA
-3163 ETPEMQRLYI
+3163 
-3173 EEGRDS
+3173 
-3179 PLMRRLSPSPRPE
+3179 MRRLQQ
-3192 SPLISRHAKSVTR
+3192 AG
-3205 TTEVQSPITY
+3205 
-3215 VVERV
+3215 
-3220 ISPTADKSPDVDN
+3220 N
-3233 GPTKA
+3233 
-3238 LRPKSPTPESQPAL
+3238 
-3252 FPGRK
+3252 
-3257 SPVPGRKSPLLRSQS
+3257 
-3272 PVPGKRSPLLGSQSP
+3272 
-3287 VPGKRSPLLGS
+3287 
-3298 QSPVPGKKSPI
+3298 
-3309 PGRLSP
+3309 
-3315 GDRPRSPY
+3315 
-3323 LNVVHSSTERP
+3323 
-3334 LTPEPHARTLDLRPL
+3334 
-3349 SPSWKGSDADGR
+3349 
-3361 MEKKVQFTKVV
+3361 
-3372 VRESTDREL
+3372 
-3381 ENKLKKRREIA
+3381 
-3392 DSVIVGEQPSEMGSG
+3392 
-3407 RGGEGGLVALLEDR
+3407 R
-3421 VKVTAPDVEPEV
+3421 VK
-3433 YGSQSMVRSREAH
+3433 H
-3446 KVSMEEKAP
+3446 
-3455 VCEVVQEESSFI
+3455 
-3467 PPCSTASP
+3467 
-3475 VGHPLPDD
+3475 
-3483 VPTVSEPSQLPR
+3483 
-3495 GYLATVSMQ
+3495 
-3504 PPPPL
+3504 
-3509 PEPPAIHP
+3509 
-3517 ADHLASVSEQPLPE
+3517 
-3531 PPVIHPYDHLATD
+3531 
-3544 SEPPAIHTPPLPEPP
+3544 
-3559 VIHSPDHLATVSELP
+3559 
-3574 VIPPPLFEPPSE
+3574 
-3586 ALKPPDLVTEVDRVT
+3586 
-3601 EEVEALETVE
+3601 
-3611 MSTDLVPPPDVIE
+3611 
-3624 IKERKEEETSSI
+3624 
-3636 SITTSTQQ
+3636 
-3644 KQMETAETATA
+3644 A
-3655 SETVREEEGK
+3655 SEELVK
-3665 DDTETSERSSYIGF
+3665 
-3679 DSPVP
+3679 
-3684 EEMAE
+3684 
-3689 VAEGGQKGVSPESLA
+3689 
-3704 KIAADKI
+3704 AA
-3711 QESELEESESD
+3711 Q
-3722 TDIEM
+3722 
-3727 CYDVTPGGL
+3727 
-3736 ETIYELSD
+3736 
-3744 EQEDPH
+3744 Q
-3750 SMEFEHALENVQFD
+3750 
-3764 EESGRWFAATGL
+3764 AA
-3776 KPAFARKVLV
+3776 A
-3786 QKKKQVEKIVEV
+3786 I
-3798 KEEEIEEESKAETE
+3798 
-3812 SMPTEAGKEEG
+3812 
-3823 LFRGL
+3823 
-3828 PIVRERKWDEK
+3828 
-3839 FRQEEEERIIK
+3839 EEEERNI
-3850 ELAEEEERAIAFKK
+3850 
-3864 AEEERAI
+3864 
-3871 AFKKAEEERAIAF
+3871 
-3884 RKAEEERIAEEERQR
+3884 
-3899 EEAKMFRGIPLVR
+3899 
-3912 ERKWDE
+3912 
-3918 RFRQEDERRLMM
+3918 
-3930 ELSTTEAA
+3930 ELSKRRVPTIAM
-3938 DLEVSKDE
+3938 
-3946 ETGRDDVLV
+3946 
-3955 DDVSRQQP
+3955 
-3963 VELVEIPSLLEE
+3963 EIQ
-3975 EDDVFLPEKPA
+3975 A
-3986 EILKEEP
+3986 
-3993 EMMPKEKTPSPP
+3993 
-4005 PQEDVKKVT
+4005 
-4014 TSSEAT
+4014 
-4020 VVEKDVVQPDSEPTK
+4020 
-4035 DAVEDKPVQ
+4035 
-4044 EPRITKTKPDEA
+4044 
-4056 TVEKKG
+4056 
-4062 RVTAAEVAAL
+4062 
-4072 PSFTGLKKTYAE
+4072 
-4084 VVKLGIMDKVGTQ
+4084 
-4097 TRKEEYKAPSEM
+4097 
-4109 TTLLPKPQKKQSPS
+4109 
-4123 FEIDVQRKTTFETE
+4123 
-4137 FSRSPPKVQFE
+4137 
-4148 DITVVM
+4148 
-4154 EMSDEEMVQEEEQ
+4154 QEE
-4167 EASPA
+4167 
-4172 EEEQNL
+4172 
-4178 SQEPNLSQE
+4178 
-4187 ASHSSFE
+4187 
-4194 SETDFEVAKLWKRSE
+4194 
-4209 MAMMPG
+4209 
-4215 LEKGL
+4215 
-4220 EEGKLYEATNFGD
+4220 
-4233 KGEHDKVSTV
+4233 
-4243 EMLSKSPPKVRFSPV
+4243 
-4258 VEIIQTRE
+4258 
-4266 IEQTMS
+4266 
-4272 EQLSS
+4272 
-4277 ETNSSDE
+4277 
-4284 DESSASDA
+4284 
-4292 KDSDDHDSG
+4292 
-4301 GEAGGPAEEDAG
+4301 
-4313 GADEEKDDDDG
+4313 
-4324 PDERKDEEDADE
+4324 
-4336 DSREP
+4336 
-4341 TGEPEQDAAMLSAE
+4341 
-4355 SELSASEDNL
+4355 
-4365 GEEVSSEMETDHDN
+4365 
-4379 DRDIFEELIQD
+4379 
-4390 NMKRMEELL
+4390 
-4399 HHKENLAQEKEQFH
+4399 
-4413 QQAALYSLAVKV
+4413 
-4425 SENRG
+4425 
-4430 AKRRL
+4430 
-4435 QRVTRSNTQAL
+4435 
-4446 FGDDDDEEEQ
+4446 
-4456 EEEDAEESA
+4456 
-4465 ERSGMEQLEGRV
+4465 
-4477 MDVDTG
+4477 
-4483 SDSEWSKQL
+4483 
-4492 ATGPGIEQLEIAR
+4492 
-4505 KLSPQETLTTKS
+4505 
-4517 PEPAPEEA
+4517 
-4525 SEEELEKVGSWNME
+4525 
-4539 SIIADLMQDYYLL
+4539 
-4552 EAEWDTEAS
+4552 
-4561 ETEASQDTSSEAA
+4561 
-4574 GPSAS
+4574 
-4579 SQKHTAAVPDRA
+4579 
-4591 AREQYDGFPSP
+4591 
-4602 PDMSLLGQDGGGWGA
+4602 
-4617 EDATNKDHQEQYN
+4617 
-4630 QQRNDQSQVPLT
+4630 
-4642 EGTDIPWGG
+4642 
-4651 EEELPPPPFF
+4651 
-4661 DFSEEGAMEDY
+4661 
-4672 HRYYDSDSYGAARE
+4672 
-4686 TAGASREFPAFD
+4686 
-4698 GQRGEARR
+4698 
-4706 GKGRGR
+4706 
-4712 EGEES
+4712 
-4717 KEDELARMIRLASCE
+4717 
-4732 LYGGADS
+4732 
-4739 PRIMHKQRSASD
+4739 
-4751 LMATDTSSIASSSR
+4751 
-4765 TASASDLAELLQE
+4765 
-4778 AASEDME
+4778 
-4785 FLEKYSKEGRRVRKR
+4785 
-4800 KVRVESDF
+4800 
-4808 RSHLEKILRKRQEK
+4808 ILRKEK
-4822 MSEKGSS
+4822 
-4829 TPELVK
+4829 ELEEARK
-4835 MFRSES
+4835 M
-4841 MESFL
+4841 
-4846 SKEPEE
+4846 
-4852 KKKKIGG
+4852 
-4859 SVPSSP
+4859 
-4865 VPSSPAPSSPVPRRR
+4865 
-4880 EEEPLLQLQQLFTGR
+4880 LFAIRTAKYKNR
-4895 PPTGLGRGDRPKQ
+4895 PHHQDDSD
-4908 LVLIRRKKNEP
+4908 

>member
-142 AEPPTPVKKVG
+142 AEPPTPVKKNYYG
-153 GISDRTLMR
+153 TMTRTMTRLSLDRTLQR

-414 GKDRFGLDGEEES
+414 GKDRFGMDGEEES

-465 HDGAESYSTGTMPR
+465 HDGAESYSMGSMPR

-569 LTSDDWKKL
+569 LTSD
-578 DLKHQKIV
+578 LKHQKIV

-604 YTAVGSAVTTI
+604 FTAVGSAVTTI

-657 SAAKPGSTEGPDLY
+657 SAAKPGSTEREP
-671 EACRQLMI
+671 E
-679 AEHEFLDQIQ
+679 
-689 PYLPGPRQNLLT
+689 PRQNLLT

-808 VEKTVDSAQM
+808 VEKTVDSSQM
-818 ATQEEFLLKDLG
+818 ATHDEFLLKDLG

-847 KQASKKAKKPEKIE
+847 KQASK
-861 EPEPEELESTDDE
+861 
-874 KRDSEKSDE
+874 
-883 EDEEE
+883 
-888 RRRREEEERLHRER
+888 
-902 VMGDLNTAVRNVLD
+902 
-916 QLGPEDAAVGGDL
+916 
-929 NDAVRRV
+929 
-936 MKTTSD
+936 
-942 LLSEI
+942 
-947 KFEPKPEEIE
+947 
-957 EPPQVTTTVV
+957 
-967 ATRESVD
+967 
-974 GGRRNEALL
+974 
-983 AELDL
+983 
-988 VVRMAMDQMSIGD
+988 
-1001 DGGGSDLNDAV
+1001 
-1012 RRVVRRLNDLLSE
+1012 
-1025 IKFEAKG
+1025 AKG

-1151 VSKLETSEETVT
+1151 VGKLETSEETVT

-1209 AASSNKNPSSQQQ
+1209 ASSSNKNPSSQQQ

-1304 LRSSAQKAQ
+1304 LRSAAQKAQ

-1325 DTIRQLDSDLVEIKK
+1325 DTICQLDSDLVEIKK
-1340 SAAEG
+1340 SAAQG

-1423 DTARDVMDKSINLI
+1423 DTARDVMDKSVNLI

-1492 ALLSGQVQNIDL
+1492 ALLSGQ
-1504 TQYPGYYGGTYDLRP
+1504 
-1519 YGSPQGAE
+1519 
-1527 GYTIPTMWEGQ
+1527 
-1538 QSEGQVMYQNGV
+1538 
-1550 PGMYGGQYGGQYGV
+1550 
-1564 PAMYGGQQVIL
+1564 
-1575 LNGASGFVSE
+1575 
-1585 GDRVVNYGVQ
+1585 
-1595 SGIQGKSFINVEEL
+1595 
-1609 KPQELDTSTFTSMTS
+1609 
-1624 GSQYDTMS
+1624 
-1632 INSVDLDWNEVDFDQ
+1632 
-1647 TVYNYGIEQGKAG
+1647 
-1660 QALVDLSA
+1660 
-1668 LRQARKRKTELQTE
+1668 
-1682 VQYVEEE
+1682 
-1689 RHVLNYGIEKN
+1689 
-1700 VSGKAIINL
+1700 
-1709 DSLKPPTK
+1709 
-1717 KVKRKKT
+1717 
-1724 KVEREEEEGEVIEW
+1724 
-1738 DDSDVETV
+1738 
-1746 ATVESLTDGRR
+1746 
-1757 EDLEVDERYD
+1757 
-1767 EERRRIR
+1767 
-1774 MQMEQPIVKRRTY
+1774 
-1787 HIDETDED
+1787 
-1795 IHVDDSTPV
+1795 
-1804 FEAFFRYI
+1804 
-1812 GHGEPYPEKP
+1812 
-1822 KEKPVLE
+1822 
-1829 MPESDFTMPE
+1829 
-1839 RLDPQLGQTKIE
+1839 
-1851 ERKIRPQERNL
+1851 
-1862 DFEAFFRHYMEEA
+1862 
-1875 RRRME
+1875 
-1880 TPTVTREWVKVPG
+1880 
-1893 DEDLPKDTVKPNFDA
+1893 
-1908 FFRNYPD
+1908 
-1915 LEPAEQ
+1915 
-1921 VEEKKKEREEIPTYE
+1921 
-1936 TEDDL
+1936 
-1941 TIRSTEEVVRGK
+1941 
-1953 VEEKPAE
+1953 
-1960 RSYIWPNF
+1960 
-1968 DEFFR
+1968 
-1973 SYPSMAKGREF
+1973 
-1984 GIQCNVKEEIDSP
+1984 
-1997 RMRKIGVLQRYRR
+1997 
-2010 LVRVAAK
+2010 
-2017 RYNLVLSSKIKV
+2017 
-2029 ARVCKE
+2029 
-2035 FHLSATRLV
+2035 
-2044 VSVLSVFSKINFGA
+2044 
-2058 SSLKMEDFTI
+2058 
-2068 FNQHLQKGDV
+2068 LQKGDV

-2137 SDEEQ
+2137 SDDEQ

-2216 TVTEITEVH
+2216 
-2225 TSSSSVETTETRKV
+2225 
-2239 SELKKDME
+2239 
-2247 MHIVLPH
+2247 
-2254 PDIITKSVEV
+2254 
-2264 YISHFNSQTRVMRSM
+2264 VMRSM

-2336 CGLTEAAAQT
+2336 CGLTEAASQT

-2396 GKSSTVTVLSAAT
+2396 GKTSTVTVLSAAT

-2575 RGIEVINQCIRDVDQ
+2575 RGIQVINQCIRDVDQ
-2590 ASLSAVTQKLEPRN
+2590 ASLSAVTQKLEARN

-2659 NLASKTMNSQKQENI
+2659 NLASKTMNSQKQANL

-2752 GRLEDKPAGSF
+2752 GRLEDKPDGTF

-2776 LARTSHDM
+2776 IARTSHDM

-2791 PDELGPQ
+2791 PEELGPQ

-2853 PSDTYAKK
+2853 PTDTYAKK

-2866 SRAVSEKVSFVLAS
+2866 SRAVSEKVLFVLAS

-3032 KQLLLDIQNQYQVT
+3032 KVMVTNVTSLLKTVKTVEDEAARGTRALEATIEAIKQEMRILSSMDPPEKRLPPEDLIRSTKPVTLLTAKAVAAGTSCRQDDVIAVANMSRKSVGDLIVTCKASAFGAEQRETTERAMEVGRNTVSMYVELLMHVLSILQKPTHEGKQKLAHFSKRVATAVAELVQTAEAIKGSEWVDPEDPTVVAENELLGAASAIEAAAKKLSELKPRPKAKEVDETLNFEEQILEAAKSIAAATSALVKAASTAQRELVAQGKVGASRAMAYDDGQWSQGLISAARMVAAATGSLCEAANEMVQGLASEEKLISSAKQVAASTAQLLVAC
-3046 KPNQPRWENYINSLA
+3046 K
-3061 TEQTKKS
+3061 
-3068 STSRTYVTK
+3068 V
-3077 TSTSQVVT
+3077 
-3085 TKTQTQGY
+3085 
-3093 MVGRTVERKEI
+3093 
-3104 AQDEKKAERNHMSLP
+3104 KADP
-3119 PPRKMFRQPSPGY
+3119 
-3132 SDVSDTERTDT
+3132 D
-3143 PVHELAEEP
+3143 
-3152 SENVFDIVKRF
+3152 SEA
-3163 ETPEMQRLYI
+3163 
-3173 EEGRDS
+3173 
-3179 PLMRRLSPSPRPE
+3179 MRRLQQ
-3192 SPLISRHAKSVTR
+3192 AG
-3205 TTEVQSPITY
+3205 
-3215 VVERV
+3215 
-3220 ISPTADKSPDVDN
+3220 N
-3233 GPTKA
+3233 
-3238 LRPKSPTPESQPAL
+3238 
-3252 FPGRK
+3252 
-3257 SPVPGRKSPLLRSQS
+3257 
-3272 PVPGKRSPLLGSQSP
+3272 
-3287 VPGKRSPLLGS
+3287 
-3298 QSPVPGKKSPI
+3298 
-3309 PGRLSP
+3309 
-3315 GDRPRSPY
+3315 
-3323 LNVVHSSTERP
+3323 
-3334 LTPEPHARTLDLRPL
+3334 
-3349 SPSWKGSDADGR
+3349 
-3361 MEKKVQFTKVV
+3361 
-3372 VRESTDREL
+3372 
-3381 ENKLKKRREIA
+3381 
-3392 DSVIVGEQPSEMGSG
+3392 
-3407 RGGEGGLVALLEDR
+3407 R
-3421 VKVTAPDVEPEV
+3421 VK
-3433 YGSQSMVRSREAH
+3433 H
-3446 KVSMEEKAP
+3446 
-3455 VCEVVQEESSFI
+3455 
-3467 PPCSTASP
+3467 
-3475 VGHPLPDD
+3475 
-3483 VPTVSEPSQLPR
+3483 
-3495 GYLATVSMQ
+3495 
-3504 PPPPL
+3504 
-3509 PEPPAIHP
+3509 
-3517 ADHLASVSEQPLPE
+3517 
-3531 PPVIHPYDHLATD
+3531 
-3544 SEPPAIHTPPLPEPP
+3544 
-3559 VIHSPDHLATVSELP
+3559 
-3574 VIPPPLFEPPSE
+3574 
-3586 ALKPPDLVTEVDRVT
+3586 
-3601 EEVEALETVE
+3601 
-3611 MSTDLVPPPDVIE
+3611 
-3624 IKERKEEETSSI
+3624 
-3636 SITTSTQQ
+3636 
-3644 KQMETAETATA
+3644 A
-3655 SETVREEEGK
+3655 SEELVK
-3665 DDTETSERSSYIGF
+3665 
-3679 DSPVP
+3679 
-3684 EEMAE
+3684 
-3689 VAEGGQKGVSPESLA
+3689 
-3704 KIAADKI
+3704 AA
-3711 QESELEESESD
+3711 Q
-3722 TDIEM
+3722 
-3727 CYDVTPGGL
+3727 
-3736 ETIYELSD
+3736 
-3744 EQEDPH
+3744 Q
-3750 SMEFEHALENVQFD
+3750 
-3764 EESGRWFAATGL
+3764 AA
-3776 KPAFARKVLV
+3776 A
-3786 QKKKQVEKIVEV
+3786 I
-3798 KEEEIEEESKAETE
+3798 
-3812 SMPTEAGKEEG
+3812 
-3823 LFRGL
+3823 
-3828 PIVRERKWDEK
+3828 
-3839 FRQEEEERIIK
+3839 EEEERNI
-3850 ELAEEEERAIAFKK
+3850 ELSKRRVPTIAMEIQAQEEILRKERAL
-3864 AEEERAI
+3864 
-3871 AFKKAEEERAIAF
+3871 
-3884 RKAEEERIAEEERQR
+3884 
-3899 EEAKMFRGIPLVR
+3899 EEA
-3912 ERKWDE
+3912 RKNLYKI
-3918 RFRQEDERRLMM
+3918 RQAKYKNRP
-3930 ELSTTEAA
+3930 
-3938 DLEVSKDE
+3938 
-3946 ETGRDDVLV
+3946 
-3955 DDVSRQQP
+3955 QQ
-3963 VELVEIPSLLEE
+3963 
-3975 EDDVFLPEKPA
+3975 D
-3986 EILKEEP
+3986 
-3993 EMMPKEKTPSPP
+3993 
-4005 PQEDVKKVT
+4005 Q
-4014 TSSEAT
+4014 
-4020 VVEKDVVQPDSEPTK
+4020 
-4035 DAVEDKPVQ
+4035 
-4044 EPRITKTKPDEA
+4044 
-4056 TVEKKG
+4056 
-4062 RVTAAEVAAL
+4062 
-4072 PSFTGLKKTYAE
+4072 
-4084 VVKLGIMDKVGTQ
+4084 
-4097 TRKEEYKAPSEM
+4097 
-4109 TTLLPKPQKKQSPS
+4109 
-4123 FEIDVQRKTTFETE
+4123 
-4137 FSRSPPKVQFE
+4137 
-4148 DITVVM
+4148 
-4154 EMSDEEMVQEEEQ
+4154 
-4167 EASPA
+4167 
-4172 EEEQNL
+4172 
-4178 SQEPNLSQE
+4178 
-4187 ASHSSFE
+4187 
-4194 SETDFEVAKLWKRSE
+4194 
-4209 MAMMPG
+4209 
-4215 LEKGL
+4215 
-4220 EEGKLYEATNFGD
+4220 
-4233 KGEHDKVSTV
+4233 
-4243 EMLSKSPPKVRFSPV
+4243 
-4258 VEIIQTRE
+4258 
-4266 IEQTMS
+4266 
-4272 EQLSS
+4272 
-4277 ETNSSDE
+4277 
-4284 DESSASDA
+4284 
-4292 KDSDDHDSG
+4292 DSDD
-4301 GEAGGPAEEDAG
+4301 
-4313 GADEEKDDDDG
+4313 
-4324 PDERKDEEDADE
+4324 
-4336 DSREP
+4336 
-4341 TGEPEQDAAMLSAE
+4341 
-4355 SELSASEDNL
+4355 
-4365 GEEVSSEMETDHDN
+4365 
-4379 DRDIFEELIQD
+4379 
-4390 NMKRMEELL
+4390 
-4399 HHKENLAQEKEQFH
+4399 
-4413 QQAALYSLAVKV
+4413 
-4425 SENRG
+4425 
-4430 AKRRL
+4430 
-4435 QRVTRSNTQAL
+4435 
-4446 FGDDDDEEEQ
+4446 
-4456 EEEDAEESA
+4456 
-4465 ERSGMEQLEGRV
+4465 
-4477 MDVDTG
+4477 
-4483 SDSEWSKQL
+4483 
-4492 ATGPGIEQLEIAR
+4492 
-4505 KLSPQETLTTKS
+4505 
-4517 PEPAPEEA
+4517 
-4525 SEEELEKVGSWNME
+4525 
-4539 SIIADLMQDYYLL
+4539 
-4552 EAEWDTEAS
+4552 
-4561 ETEASQDTSSEAA
+4561 
-4574 GPSAS
+4574 
-4579 SQKHTAAVPDRA
+4579 
-4591 AREQYDGFPSP
+4591 
-4602 PDMSLLGQDGGGWGA
+4602 
-4617 EDATNKDHQEQYN
+4617 
-4630 QQRNDQSQVPLT
+4630 
-4642 EGTDIPWGG
+4642 
-4651 EEELPPPPFF
+4651 
-4661 DFSEEGAMEDY
+4661 
-4672 HRYYDSDSYGAARE
+4672 
-4686 TAGASREFPAFD
+4686 
-4698 GQRGEARR
+4698 
-4706 GKGRGR
+4706 
-4712 EGEES
+4712 
-4717 KEDELARMIRLASCE
+4717 
-4732 LYGGADS
+4732 
-4739 PRIMHKQRSASD
+4739 
-4751 LMATDTSSIASSSR
+4751 
-4765 TASASDLAELLQE
+4765 
-4778 AASEDME
+4778 
-4785 FLEKYSKEGRRVRKR
+4785 
-4800 KVRVESDF
+4800 
-4808 RSHLEKILRKRQEK
+4808 
-4822 MSEKGSS
+4822 
-4829 TPELVK
+4829 
-4835 MFRSES
+4835 
-4841 MESFL
+4841 
-4846 SKEPEE
+4846 
-4852 KKKKIGG
+4852 
-4859 SVPSSP
+4859 
-4865 VPSSPAPSSPVPRRR
+4865 
-4880 EEEPLLQLQQLFTGR
+4880 
-4895 PPTGLGRGDRPKQ
+4895 
-4908 LVLIRRKKNEP
+4908 

>member
-142 AEPPTPVKKVG
+142 AEPPTPVKKNYYG
-153 GISDRTLMR
+153 TMTRTMTRLSLDRTLMR

-657 SAAKPGSTEGPDLY
+657 SAAKPGSTE
-671 EACRQLMI
+671 
-679 AEHEFLDQIQ
+679 
-689 PYLPGPRQNLLT
+689 PRQNLLT

-847 KQASKKAKKPEKIE
+847 KQASK
-861 EPEPEELESTDDE
+861 
-874 KRDSEKSDE
+874 
-883 EDEEE
+883 
-888 RRRREEEERLHRER
+888 
-902 VMGDLNTAVRNVLD
+902 
-916 QLGPEDAAVGGDL
+916 
-929 NDAVRRV
+929 
-936 MKTTSD
+936 
-942 LLSEI
+942 
-947 KFEPKPEEIE
+947 
-957 EPPQVTTTVV
+957 
-967 ATRESVD
+967 
-974 GGRRNEALL
+974 
-983 AELDL
+983 
-988 VVRMAMDQMSIGD
+988 
-1001 DGGGSDLNDAV
+1001 
-1012 RRVVRRLNDLLSE
+1012 
-1025 IKFEAKG
+1025 AKG

-1151 VSKLETSEETVT
+1151 VSKLE
-1163 VKTMTFT
+1163 
-1170 KVKLTHYDKDL
+1170 
-1181 LKKILEELQNAAKHA
+1181 NAAKHA

-1492 ALLSGQVQNIDL
+1492 ALLSGQ
-1504 TQYPGYYGGTYDLRP
+1504 
-1519 YGSPQGAE
+1519 
-1527 GYTIPTMWEGQ
+1527 
-1538 QSEGQVMYQNGV
+1538 
-1550 PGMYGGQYGGQYGV
+1550 
-1564 PAMYGGQQVIL
+1564 
-1575 LNGASGFVSE
+1575 
-1585 GDRVVNYGVQ
+1585 
-1595 SGIQGKSFINVEEL
+1595 
-1609 KPQELDTSTFTSMTS
+1609 
-1624 GSQYDTMS
+1624 
-1632 INSVDLDWNEVDFDQ
+1632 
-1647 TVYNYGIEQGKAG
+1647 
-1660 QALVDLSA
+1660 
-1668 LRQARKRKTELQTE
+1668 
-1682 VQYVEEE
+1682 
-1689 RHVLNYGIEKN
+1689 
-1700 VSGKAIINL
+1700 
-1709 DSLKPPTK
+1709 
-1717 KVKRKKT
+1717 
-1724 KVEREEEEGEVIEW
+1724 
-1738 DDSDVETV
+1738 
-1746 ATVESLTDGRR
+1746 
-1757 EDLEVDERYD
+1757 
-1767 EERRRIR
+1767 
-1774 MQMEQPIVKRRTY
+1774 
-1787 HIDETDED
+1787 
-1795 IHVDDSTPV
+1795 
-1804 FEAFFRYI
+1804 
-1812 GHGEPYPEKP
+1812 
-1822 KEKPVLE
+1822 
-1829 MPESDFTMPE
+1829 
-1839 RLDPQLGQTKIE
+1839 
-1851 ERKIRPQERNL
+1851 
-1862 DFEAFFRHYMEEA
+1862 
-1875 RRRME
+1875 
-1880 TPTVTREWVKVPG
+1880 
-1893 DEDLPKDTVKPNFDA
+1893 
-1908 FFRNYPD
+1908 
-1915 LEPAEQ
+1915 
-1921 VEEKKKEREEIPTYE
+1921 
-1936 TEDDL
+1936 
-1941 TIRSTEEVVRGK
+1941 
-1953 VEEKPAE
+1953 
-1960 RSYIWPNF
+1960 
-1968 DEFFR
+1968 
-1973 SYPSMAKGREF
+1973 
-1984 GIQCNVKEEIDSP
+1984 
-1997 RMRKIGVLQRYRR
+1997 
-2010 LVRVAAK
+2010 
-2017 RYNLVLSSKIKV
+2017 
-2029 ARVCKE
+2029 
-2035 FHLSATRLV
+2035 
-2044 VSVLSVFSKINFGA
+2044 
-2058 SSLKMEDFTI
+2058 
-2068 FNQHLQKGDV
+2068 LQKGDV

-2216 TVTEITEVH
+2216 
-2225 TSSSSVETTETRKV
+2225 
-2239 SELKKDME
+2239 
-2247 MHIVLPH
+2247 
-2254 PDIITKSVEV
+2254 
-2264 YISHFNSQTRVMRSM
+2264 VMRSM

-3032 KQLLLDIQNQYQVT
+3032 KVMVTNVTSLLKTVKTVEDEAARGTRALEATIEAIKQEMRILSSMDPPEKRLPPEDLIRSTKPVTLLTAKAVAAGTSCRQDDIIAVANMSRKSVGDLIVTCKASAFGAENRETTERAMEVGRNTVSMYVELLMHVLSILQKPTHEGKQKLAHFSKRVATAVAELVQTAEAIKGSEWVDPEDPTVVAENELLGAASAIEAAAKKLSELKPRPKAKEVDETLNFEEQILEAAKSIAAATSALVKAASTAQRELVAQGKVGASRAMAYDDGQWSQGLISAARMVAAATGSLCEAANEMVQGLASEEKLISSAKQVAASTAQLLVAC
-3046 KPNQPRWENYINSLA
+3046 K
-3061 TEQTKKS
+3061 
-3068 STSRTYVTK
+3068 V
-3077 TSTSQVVT
+3077 
-3085 TKTQTQGY
+3085 
-3093 MVGRTVERKEI
+3093 
-3104 AQDEKKAERNHMSLP
+3104 KADP
-3119 PPRKMFRQPSPGY
+3119 
-3132 SDVSDTERTDT
+3132 D
-3143 PVHELAEEP
+3143 
-3152 SENVFDIVKRF
+3152 SEA
-3163 ETPEMQRLYI
+3163 
-3173 EEGRDS
+3173 
-3179 PLMRRLSPSPRPE
+3179 MRRLQQ
-3192 SPLISRHAKSVTR
+3192 AG
-3205 TTEVQSPITY
+3205 
-3215 VVERV
+3215 
-3220 ISPTADKSPDVDN
+3220 N
-3233 GPTKA
+3233 
-3238 LRPKSPTPESQPAL
+3238 
-3252 FPGRK
+3252 
-3257 SPVPGRKSPLLRSQS
+3257 
-3272 PVPGKRSPLLGSQSP
+3272 
-3287 VPGKRSPLLGS
+3287 
-3298 QSPVPGKKSPI
+3298 
-3309 PGRLSP
+3309 
-3315 GDRPRSPY
+3315 
-3323 LNVVHSSTERP
+3323 
-3334 LTPEPHARTLDLRPL
+3334 
-3349 SPSWKGSDADGR
+3349 
-3361 MEKKVQFTKVV
+3361 
-3372 VRESTDREL
+3372 
-3381 ENKLKKRREIA
+3381 
-3392 DSVIVGEQPSEMGSG
+3392 
-3407 RGGEGGLVALLEDR
+3407 R
-3421 VKVTAPDVEPEV
+3421 VK
-3433 YGSQSMVRSREAH
+3433 H
-3446 KVSMEEKAP
+3446 
-3455 VCEVVQEESSFI
+3455 
-3467 PPCSTASP
+3467 
-3475 VGHPLPDD
+3475 
-3483 VPTVSEPSQLPR
+3483 
-3495 GYLATVSMQ
+3495 
-3504 PPPPL
+3504 
-3509 PEPPAIHP
+3509 
-3517 ADHLASVSEQPLPE
+3517 
-3531 PPVIHPYDHLATD
+3531 
-3544 SEPPAIHTPPLPEPP
+3544 
-3559 VIHSPDHLATVSELP
+3559 
-3574 VIPPPLFEPPSE
+3574 
-3586 ALKPPDLVTEVDRVT
+3586 
-3601 EEVEALETVE
+3601 
-3611 MSTDLVPPPDVIE
+3611 
-3624 IKERKEEETSSI
+3624 
-3636 SITTSTQQ
+3636 
-3644 KQMETAETATA
+3644 A
-3655 SETVREEEGK
+3655 SEELVK
-3665 DDTETSERSSYIGF
+3665 
-3679 DSPVP
+3679 
-3684 EEMAE
+3684 
-3689 VAEGGQKGVSPESLA
+3689 
-3704 KIAADKI
+3704 AA
-3711 QESELEESESD
+3711 Q
-3722 TDIEM
+3722 
-3727 CYDVTPGGL
+3727 
-3736 ETIYELSD
+3736 
-3744 EQEDPH
+3744 Q
-3750 SMEFEHALENVQFD
+3750 
-3764 EESGRWFAATGL
+3764 AA
-3776 KPAFARKVLV
+3776 A
-3786 QKKKQVEKIVEV
+3786 I
-3798 KEEEIEEESKAETE
+3798 
-3812 SMPTEAGKEEG
+3812 
-3823 LFRGL
+3823 
-3828 PIVRERKWDEK
+3828 
-3839 FRQEEEERIIK
+3839 EEEERNI
-3850 ELAEEEERAIAFKK
+3850 
-3864 AEEERAI
+3864 
-3871 AFKKAEEERAIAF
+3871 
-3884 RKAEEERIAEEERQR
+3884 
-3899 EEAKMFRGIPLVR
+3899 
-3912 ERKWDE
+3912 
-3918 RFRQEDERRLMM
+3918 
-3930 ELSTTEAA
+3930 ELSKRRVPTIAM
-3938 DLEVSKDE
+3938 
-3946 ETGRDDVLV
+3946 
-3955 DDVSRQQP
+3955 
-3963 VELVEIPSLLEE
+3963 EIQ
-3975 EDDVFLPEKPA
+3975 A
-3986 EILKEEP
+3986 
-3993 EMMPKEKTPSPP
+3993 
-4005 PQEDVKKVT
+4005 
-4014 TSSEAT
+4014 
-4020 VVEKDVVQPDSEPTK
+4020 
-4035 DAVEDKPVQ
+4035 
-4044 EPRITKTKPDEA
+4044 
-4056 TVEKKG
+4056 
-4062 RVTAAEVAAL
+4062 
-4072 PSFTGLKKTYAE
+4072 
-4084 VVKLGIMDKVGTQ
+4084 
-4097 TRKEEYKAPSEM
+4097 
-4109 TTLLPKPQKKQSPS
+4109 
-4123 FEIDVQRKTTFETE
+4123 
-4137 FSRSPPKVQFE
+4137 
-4148 DITVVM
+4148 
-4154 EMSDEEMVQEEEQ
+4154 QEE
-4167 EASPA
+4167 
-4172 EEEQNL
+4172 
-4178 SQEPNLSQE
+4178 
-4187 ASHSSFE
+4187 
-4194 SETDFEVAKLWKRSE
+4194 
-4209 MAMMPG
+4209 
-4215 LEKGL
+4215 
-4220 EEGKLYEATNFGD
+4220 
-4233 KGEHDKVSTV
+4233 
-4243 EMLSKSPPKVRFSPV
+4243 
-4258 VEIIQTRE
+4258 
-4266 IEQTMS
+4266 
-4272 EQLSS
+4272 
-4277 ETNSSDE
+4277 
-4284 DESSASDA
+4284 
-4292 KDSDDHDSG
+4292 
-4301 GEAGGPAEEDAG
+4301 
-4313 GADEEKDDDDG
+4313 
-4324 PDERKDEEDADE
+4324 
-4336 DSREP
+4336 
-4341 TGEPEQDAAMLSAE
+4341 
-4355 SELSASEDNL
+4355 
-4365 GEEVSSEMETDHDN
+4365 
-4379 DRDIFEELIQD
+4379 
-4390 NMKRMEELL
+4390 
-4399 HHKENLAQEKEQFH
+4399 
-4413 QQAALYSLAVKV
+4413 
-4425 SENRG
+4425 
-4430 AKRRL
+4430 
-4435 QRVTRSNTQAL
+4435 
-4446 FGDDDDEEEQ
+4446 
-4456 EEEDAEESA
+4456 
-4465 ERSGMEQLEGRV
+4465 
-4477 MDVDTG
+4477 
-4483 SDSEWSKQL
+4483 
-4492 ATGPGIEQLEIAR
+4492 
-4505 KLSPQETLTTKS
+4505 
-4517 PEPAPEEA
+4517 
-4525 SEEELEKVGSWNME
+4525 
-4539 SIIADLMQDYYLL
+4539 
-4552 EAEWDTEAS
+4552 
-4561 ETEASQDTSSEAA
+4561 
-4574 GPSAS
+4574 
-4579 SQKHTAAVPDRA
+4579 
-4591 AREQYDGFPSP
+4591 
-4602 PDMSLLGQDGGGWGA
+4602 
-4617 EDATNKDHQEQYN
+4617 
-4630 QQRNDQSQVPLT
+4630 
-4642 EGTDIPWGG
+4642 
-4651 EEELPPPPFF
+4651 
-4661 DFSEEGAMEDY
+4661 
-4672 HRYYDSDSYGAARE
+4672 
-4686 TAGASREFPAFD
+4686 
-4698 GQRGEARR
+4698 
-4706 GKGRGR
+4706 
-4712 EGEES
+4712 
-4717 KEDELARMIRLASCE
+4717 
-4732 LYGGADS
+4732 
-4739 PRIMHKQRSASD
+4739 
-4751 LMATDTSSIASSSR
+4751 
-4765 TASASDLAELLQE
+4765 
-4778 AASEDME
+4778 
-4785 FLEKYSKEGRRVRKR
+4785 
-4800 KVRVESDF
+4800 
-4808 RSHLEKILRKRQEK
+4808 ILRKEK
-4822 MSEKGSS
+4822 
-4829 TPELVK
+4829 ELEEARK
-4835 MFRSES
+4835 M
-4841 MESFL
+4841 
-4846 SKEPEE
+4846 
-4852 KKKKIGG
+4852 
-4859 SVPSSP
+4859 
-4865 VPSSPAPSSPVPRRR
+4865 
-4880 EEEPLLQLQQLFTGR
+4880 LFAIRTAKYKNR
-4895 PPTGLGRGDRPKQ
+4895 PHHQDDSD
-4908 LVLIRRKKNEP
+4908 